1 MKQRKRLLSLICV
14 ALMTIEFLPTQLIA
28 NATLNSNE
36 VKEVEESE
44 NKDIQKEDS
53 DTKKE
58 VVSEEKTADISKLE
72 GETEVKEEKVENQL
86 KNSIFTF
93 FIKEKTISN
102 SSNIK
107 ELLSLKFNRE
117 TKKFEVSKNIE
128 KDFSINKDESSNE
141 SNNESN
147 ELLELRVIDGE
158 NKEKLNIKLLDN
170 HDNSE
175 ELKKLLELEIKETDY
190 IQINILNTDLN
201 LKIEDD
207 IYGDITKEKEDYS
220 DGVSTL
226 DYINNVRF
234 QIKKDGINTI
244 YNEAPVINGVND
256 IEVDSENKD
265 ALLQGISVTDDHD
278 EIQNSSIQVS
288 SKKLEEN
295 KTLVTY
301 SVKDSWG
308 RVTSASRNITYISKA
323 SENES
328 ESESEVSP
336 IALDTRAQPTSLRDV
351 VFTVKGVRY
360 SNGNDERF
368 KIKFD
373 TNKKLIKVT
382 DMDMRIMTT
391 NNADEYFVFQL
402 YDSRMQLKKEVVI
415 RGNERSEAANALNN
429 VPYEIGD
436 YIYVYHKE
444 ASGKKLLISG
454 VKGDNNTLY
463 AEGTDN
469 LERGKKLF
477 KVTDTGLEVV
487 TNEDPTITIGS
498 EAEYT
503 EATEN
508 GETVWKKT
516 IKRGDDIDLAKGI
529 TVSDTFDRDNHIPL
543 LLNYS
548 VFNNMK
554 LGEQTVIY
562 TLTDSWGATVTKK
575 AIITVEPKNDLEQVK
590 FKFYSKGTNNELF
603 NMTIDSV
610 NHKIEVNRVS
620 SDNQAIKGYSGAAFK
635 IKIIDGVRNVVKREI
650 AIRGTETGFASALD
664 RLDGYSYNNGDRIS
678 IWALNTEDVKIEGDD
693 NIESKPSDVNYE
705 NRLTDRDYL
714 DNVRFEM
721 NENKLK
727 YIYNKAPEITFESN
741 SVLEVVRGEE
751 LDTKKGVI
759 IKDDHDKE
767 ETINVENVKV
777 VGFDKYKLGEQNV
790 TYQYTDS
797 WGRTGTAT
805 RTVRV
810 LAKNKLEDNTVKIYK
825 DNTDKAILSISFDD
839 ITGKL
844 KVSDATTDT
853 INGVNEVALVIKTYR
868 HGSVE
873 HTLNVNGNMSGIQIK
888 NIIENLNIN
897 YKYGDMID
905 FVSTDSTK
913 LNRVRVFGSLA
924 PGSDDNSNKTNSTV
938 SRESEQ
944 QGNTNVPNSNANA
957 VTNPYNDGFA
967 TVDNMKNTRFE
978 LTKDGIKAIYNKAP
992 VLSGLDELKII
1003 KGNEP
1008 QFRDGVTVT
1017 DELDDDN
1024 ALTNAIQI
1032 DSSDFNNNVVGVYGV
1047 TYTVTDTWGRSTSQV
1062 RNVRVVSKVEN
1073 NVISLDGDDDNKL
1086 FEIGFDTVRN
1096 KLTFK
1101 KSEQSSGAGSDS
1113 STDGSNGSGTTEQP
1127 EGGNLG
1133 EQQPDNEQSPSTPEE
1148 NEENNHS
1155 SRTASSEATTNKL
1168 FEIKVFDDKMK
1179 LVGTATLNGNTD
1191 SDYNNF
1197 KIELEKIN
1205 MYESYYVSLWA
1216 SNHNKLK
1223 ISGNVIKTDRVSEDD
1238 YSNGINSED
1247 QMINVR
1253 FESTEE
1259 GLKAIYNAAPVIS
1272 MKSSTT
1278 PEAQPQS
1285 TNDSITALTSFS
1297 HYLGE
1302 TYKLTENM
1310 QVTDD
1315 KDTNISVDDIKTTYV
1330 RKEVSS
1336 GNTNSPELSEASRAT
1351 TENEQGTSGGT
1362 SDNNQTTESAK
1373 NSVPTEVG
1381 TYIVTYTVTDSWGRE
1396 AKVTRELTIKKG
1408 LERHELI
1415 FGGYNK
1421 TGNIEEGFDA
1431 FKLKFVEDNN
1441 NNIRIQIENK
1451 ANKQLH
1457 TAIGQQTVYT
1467 IQVLDSSNN
1476 LQEAVNLEYNSNAHN
1491 FDFTPLTNL
1500 SLQYGYKIKVKA
1512 IQPFRFKITGEIIGA
1527 KEDYSDAVQNKMNLE
1542 YVTFRITKN
1551 GLVSEFNDTDVINGV
1566 KNIITNIEPGG
1577 LQAFKIKFDIS
1588 DNGSN
1593 TNNIGKIIVEGY
1605 REPIIYQ
1612 DGTKALTIKLVRQG
1626 QDTIEK
1632 TFIGTESGKKNQNQ
1646 LNDKFASF
1654 NNQYVKEGDYIEFW
1668 AKSPNRL
1675 FITGNLIESN
1685 HDYVLGGTED
1695 LYANTRFY
1703 FTSEGIK
1710 PVYNNAPQI
1719 IADDIDIYAA
1729 DYTNVNQFDFKT
1741 GVTVTD
1747 DHDKINDKGELI
1759 PESTSRTTNV
1769 QNNNRNVLT
1778 YRIKE
1783 ETKKQ
1788 GDTDTSINFAQL
1800 GERIVTY
1807 TYIDSWG
1814 RSGTTTRKV
1823 TVRPQLYK
1831 NKIQVFAEDN
1841 ESVEARTSISEDIVG
1856 DGTDNNPEDDREDN
1870 QGTTPQPPE
1879 SNDTDRDDSSDDD
1892 ITKKEPVF
1900 EIGFNTLTNNYQ
1912 VVNGKDEYLDIQNPR
1927 KDIFAIQIKGAN
1939 GEVKFE
1945 ETLKGN
1951 DKGTTEKLNRL
1962 NSILYSETDII
1973 RVWRASSNSENI
1985 NKKDV
1990 STSNGEENTTVVVP
2004 NLKIT
2009 GEVKKDENS
2018 KITEDYS
2025 NGINN
2030 IDFMNNV
2037 GFNPKAEGLK
2047 AIYNEAPVIKGFTE
2061 EKEVIEKGTE
2071 LNLRHNITVTDDNG
2085 DNNLSF
2091 TVSPEQ
2097 IDTNQLG
2104 IHKVTYTTTDSWNRT
2119 TTKIRTIEV
2128 VSKVKSNSIE
2138 VYNPNESNSDLL
2150 FKIDFDASAKKFII
2164 NNEVDSSTNLPNEET
2179 GNGSQEQESRS
2190 GEIVPNEGNGEEVEI
2205 PGDSTPGETTPP
2217 IENVPPADTEG
2228 APSQESNDGKIFR
2241 IKIFDNNG
2249 VVVVNSTV
2257 NSLTNISDSQAIES
2271 IKEQLGDLTKYT
2283 FNIGDTISL
2292 WSSNPNKVK
2301 IKGNV
2306 EGKSQDYDNGL
2317 GEKMDVVRFKITEN
2331 GLKEIQA
2338 STPSITFDE
2347 GENKSVEVRRGEA
2360 ISYLSGVTVT
2370 DTNENI
2376 ELSKV
2381 SYTPNDIDTNVLGEK
2396 QVTYTVTNSW
2406 GQKAEKIRKFNIIPK
2421 NDIDGVRL
2429 KLKSSTDENNYLEIG
2444 FDELNKKLK
2453 VYHKPTSALYPEINE
2468 NVLTISVYNSNGETL
2483 KTLQIHGNETINE
2496 EEFTKIDDS
2505 AYTEGLFIEVES
2517 KYPKNLSI
2525 TGDIAN
2531 IHNLNNKDLN
2541 LSDGIDENEL
2551 DTFKNTRFKIGSTQI
2566 EAIYNQAPVISYP
2579 GKDNESEKNGLITV
2593 KKGEI
2598 YDYNKDLTVED
2609 DHDGKIEASNVG
2621 VDESRVN
2628 YDKVGTYEITYIVTD
2643 SWGRDGTATRPVKI
2657 VSNIVGNQIDIY
2669 SKDSTQQQSPSDN
2682 ETVETLREAASDNV
2696 TEGDNNSSEDT
2707 ETSAPIKGN
2716 RVFSIGFIEE
2726 VTSNESEDKNIKIKL
2741 EVRNTQN
2748 IAIDSSNANKE
2759 SIKII
2764 AYNKDGNKK
2773 EGYELSLNGDDTGTS
2788 EKLRALQN
2796 WNLEYGDYISL
2807 YASDLNEPDSTTNIT
2822 PQQPSTDETPSERNI
2837 SIINE
2842 NSPVEGTE
2850 GTDGSSEN
2858 DSNGIVEGN
2867 TPSTPEKKEITT
2879 SMIRITGGVLNA
2891 RELYDSGAVKKDN
2904 IVNVRFE
2911 ITDAGLEAL
2920 YNDAPNIYISSND
2933 FSKYLGE
2940 TYKLTEGVNVYD
2952 DLDGTLGESSITTIY
2967 KKLRD
2972 LPQENTSTGNN
2983 QNSSTSSSTRTNSE
2997 GNDTSDDGSD
3007 SNNIPNNGTSEENN
3021 NGSNSST
3028 SNKDTTNKLPD
3039 EPGVYQ
3045 ITYTAT
3051 DSWGRKSSKT
3061 RQITIKKG
3069 MDRHELLFGGYNN
3082 PDAFISFKL
3091 KFIEQDNKEDVK
3103 ISLYDIQN
3111 KVIHDRA
3118 GEQVMYTITIY
3129 NDNGQ
3134 EVERA
3139 SINTKEKPTTNASIQ
3154 RLNNFKIKYG
3164 YSFKIEALQPFRF
3177 SMTGEI
3183 LGDAYEDFTDGVQNK
3198 YNLEYVNFKVTKE
3211 GLKAVYNDPEIP
3223 HKSQNVITSIE
3234 RGGLNPFKIKVEP
3247 TTSMSDGQLLTFRA
3261 NNINAIG
3268 RLVITKNSNPIIYYG
3283 EGAEVKPDV
3292 LTIRIVRAN
3301 GNIIEK
3307 KFSSGPADEGDN
3319 NTRFNELNN
3328 LPIYE
3333 NDYLEIRF
3341 ENSSDIYIM
3350 GNPYPNTNAKVDY
3363 REGAKDEDNLNNVRF
3378 YFKDNSENPE
3388 QPILMPVY
3396 NEAPEI
3402 TGMDFERVPVNSSYN
3417 LLQGVITSDQIDDA
3431 LNKKVKLV
3439 IKNEDLKINK
3449 TITQNAN
3456 KVTSS
3461 NGIRGIFNKSA
3472 SNLNSTD
3479 STTTFDK
3486 SNSTDANNI
3495 NDSSEIDMTA
3505 FNYMFDKSGIFN
3517 IEYTMTD
3524 SWGRTTTEYK
3534 TIQVYGSP
3542 EIAPKEDVVQNETTG
3557 EDGEKIGTVT
3567 VELNSMKDNIE
3578 AYMESYFRSLVSIS
3592 DVEDDDK
3599 DLKVEIEGE
3608 VNPKEVGTYPVNYK
3622 VTDTH
3627 GNITMYKIN
3636 VNVVKTIK
3644 ATVTTDIPFQV
3655 VTNLLKENGT
3665 TENIEDRFVS
3675 SKIRIKNNNPN
3686 SKMEVYVKGLNKSEG
3701 DLELVNGESFDFNS
3715 LNKFESLRKMAL
3727 GLYFI
3732 ESTNVGDENIREGE
3746 NSELPTETTKVF
3758 TKESPLWLTTDMAQT
3773 KITTMNEASGSK
3785 SDITLPSKNNSDT
3798 GNIQPPE
3805 GGDSEE
3811 GNEEQPSSRTDSND
3825 QEGENPPSGTEE
3837 DESLKNPD
3845 YYIKDYGTVEGKVL
3859 EFGLTAKYGNNFA
3872 GGKVRGKFKLIFE
3885 FR

>member
-58 VVSEEKTADISKLE
+58 IVSEEKTADISKLE

-107 ELLSLKFNRE
+107 EFLSLKFNRE

-234 QIKKDGINTI
+234 QIKKEGINTI

-328 ESESEVSP
+328 ESEVSP
-336 IALDTRAQPTSLRDV
+336 IALDTRAQPTSLTDV

-360 SNGNDERF
+360 SNGNEERF

-391 NNADEYFVFQL
+391 NNADEYFIFEL
-402 YDSRMQLKKEVVI
+402 YDSRMQLKKDVVI

-444 ASGKKLLISG
+444 ARGKKLLISG

-477 KVTDTGLEVV
+477 KVTNTGLEVV
-487 TNEDPTITIGS
+487 TNDAPVITIGPES
-498 EAEYT
+498 GYNREDVDGNE
-503 EATEN
+503 
-508 GETVWKKT
+508 VWKKT
-516 IKRGDDIDLAKGI
+516 IKRGDDIDLSKGI
-529 TVSDTFDRDNHIPL
+529 TISDTFDQDNHIPL

-590 FKFYSKGTNNELF
+590 FKFYSKGSTDELF
-603 NMTIDSV
+603 NITIDSV

-620 SDNQAIKGYSGAAFK
+620 NNNQAIKGYSGAAFK

-650 AIRGTETGFASALD
+650 AIRGTETGFSSALD

-678 IWALNTEDVKIEGDD
+678 IWALNTEDVKIEGDA
-693 NIESKPSDVNYE
+693 NIESKPSDVNYASG
-705 NRLTDRDYL
+705 LTSRDYL

-727 YIYNKAPEITFESN
+727 YIYNKAPTITFAPN
-741 SVLEVVRGEE
+741 TVLEVVRGEE
-751 LDTKKGVI
+751 LNPTIGVTVTDDYDNEDT
-759 IKDDHDKE
+759 IK
-767 ETINVENVKV
+767 IENVKV

-810 LAKNKLEDNTVKIYK
+810 LAKNKLEDNTVKMYK
-825 DNTDKAILSISFDD
+825 DGTNTPILSISFDD
-839 ITGKL
+839 ITRKL

-853 INGVNEVALVIKTYR
+853 INGVNEVALVIKTYKN
-868 HGSVE
+868 GNVE
-873 HTLNVNGNMSGIQIK
+873 RTLDINGNMSGIQIK

-897 YKYGDMID
+897 YEYGDMID

-924 PGSDDNSNKTNSTV
+924 PGSDNNSNKTNSTV
-938 SRESEQ
+938 SREGEQ
-944 QGNTNVPNSNANA
+944 QGNTNVPNSGVNSD
-957 VTNPYNDGFA
+957 TNPYNSGFA

-1032 DSSDFNNNVVGVYGV
+1032 DSSDFNNNAVGVYGV

-1073 NVISLDGDDDNKL
+1073 NVISLDGDNDNKL

-1133 EQQPDNEQSPSTPEE
+1133 EQQPDNEQSPSTPEA

-1155 SRTASSEATTNKL
+1155 SRTASSETTNNKL

-1362 SDNNQTTESAK
+1362 SDNNQTTESAN

-1381 TYIVTYTVTDSWGRE
+1381 TYIVTYTVTDSWERE
-1396 AKVTRELTIKKG
+1396 AKVTRELTINNG
-1408 LERHELI
+1408 IERHQI
-1415 FGGYNK
+1415 SFRGHI
-1421 TGNIEEGFDA
+1421 GNSDVTA
-1431 FKLKFVEDNN
+1431 FTLSFRDKGDSQNAKIVVNGEDRVVSNRYDINN
-1441 NNIRIQIENK
+1441 PLRNF
-1451 ANKQLH
+1451 
-1457 TAIGQQTVYT
+1457 YT
-1467 IQVLDSSNN
+1467 IKVLNENNEIRKTVVISTNTNTHTDSG
-1476 LQEAVNLEYNSNAHN
+1476 LRE
-1491 FDFTPLTNL
+1491 L
-1500 SLQYGYKIKVKA
+1500 SEMDIPYGYKLKIEA
-1512 IQPFRFKITGEIIGA
+1512 FQPPGVSITGEILGDI
-1527 KEDYSDAVQNKMNLE
+1527 KENYSDGVDNKMNLD
-1542 YVTFRITKN
+1542 YVTFKVTKS
-1551 GLVSEFNDTDVINGV
+1551 GLDVAFNDTDLNDNV
-1566 KNIITNIEPGG
+1566 KNVITNIDYGG
-1577 LQAFKIKFDIS
+1577 LQAFKFTFNTS
-1588 DNGSN
+1588 DKGNDSS
-1593 TNNIGKIIVEGY
+1593 NIGKLTALSGY
-1605 REPIIYQ
+1605 GAQIIYQ
-1612 DGTKALTIKLVRQG
+1612 DSSSALRIKLVKDGTEISQS
-1626 QDTIEK
+1626 
-1632 TFIGTESGKKNQNQ
+1632 FIGTDRGDNS
-1646 LNDKFASF
+1646 KFNVF
-1654 NNQYVKEGDYIEFW
+1654 NQYVKTGDYIEFW
-1668 AKSPNRL
+1668 AKKPDRI
-1675 FITGNLIESN
+1675 FITGNAVDQIN
-1685 HDYVLGGTED
+1685 DYDYAKGGKTE
-1695 LYANTRFY
+1695 LFEHTRFY
-1703 FTSEGIK
+1703 FTEKGIK
-1710 PVYNNAPQI
+1710 PIYNNAPKI
-1719 IADDIDIYAA
+1719 SAEDIDIYAA
-1729 DYTNVNQFDFKT
+1729 DYTNENQFDFKT
-1741 GVTVTD
+1741 GVIVTD

-1807 TYIDSWG
+1807 SYTDSWG
-1814 RSGTTTRKV
+1814 RTGTFERKV

-1831 NKIQVFAEDN
+1831 NKIQVYAEDN
-1841 ESVEARTSISEDIVG
+1841 ESLEGRTTINEDIV
-1856 DGTDNNPEDDREDN
+1856 
-1870 QGTTPQPPE
+1870 
-1879 SNDTDRDDSSDDD
+1879 DSSNNNTGNINDQNSGSQSPEGSDNSNVE
-1892 ITKKEPVF
+1892 TNSKKPVF
-1900 EIGFNTLTNNYQ
+1900 EIGFNTLTNKYQ
-1912 VVNGKDEYLDIQNPR
+1912 VINRKDEYLDIQNPR
-1927 KDIFAIQIKGAN
+1927 KDIFSIQIKGSD
-1939 GEVKFE
+1939 GTVKFE
-1945 ETLKGN
+1945 KTLKGN
-1951 DKGTTEKLNRL
+1951 QKGTATELDGLND
-1962 NSILYSETDII
+1962 IPYSETDII
-1973 RVWRASSNSENI
+1973 RVWRSSSNSENI

-1990 STSNGEENTTVVVP
+1990 STNNGEENTAVVVP

-2047 AIYNEAPVIKGFTE
+2047 AIYNEAPVIEGFDEST
-2061 EKEVIEKGTE
+2061 EVIEKGASF
-2071 LNLRHNITVTDDNG
+2071 NLTDNVTITDDKDRG
-2085 DNNLSF
+2085 LSF
-2091 TVSPEQ
+2091 NVSPEQ

-2128 VSKVKSNSIE
+2128 VSKVKSNSIQ
-2138 VYNPNESNSDLL
+2138 VYNPEESNSDLL

-2205 PGDSTPGETTPP
+2205 PGDSTPEETTPP

-2228 APSQESNDGKIFR
+2228 APSQESNEGKIFR

-2249 VVVVNSTV
+2249 AVVVNSAV
-2257 NSLTNISDSQAIES
+2257 NALNTANDSEILES
-2271 IKEQLGDLTKYT
+2271 IKQQLKGLTDYT
-2283 FNIGDTISL
+2283 FDIGNSISL
-2292 WSSNPNKVK
+2292 WSTSSNNVK
-2301 IKGNV
+2301 IKGTV
-2306 EGKSQDYDNGL
+2306 ENESIDYDNGL
-2317 GEKMDVVRFKITEN
+2317 ADKMSIVRFKITEN

-2338 STPSITFDE
+2338 STPAITFDE
-2347 GENKSVEVRRGEA
+2347 GENKSVEVRRGDV

-2381 SYTPNDIDTNVLGEK
+2381 SYTPNNIDTDVLGEK

-2468 NVLTISVYNSNGETL
+2468 NVLTISVYDSNGETL
-2483 KTLQIHGNETINE
+2483 KTLQIHGNQTINE

-2566 EAIYNQAPVISYP
+2566 EAIYNKAPVISYP

-2628 YDKVGTYEITYIVTD
+2628 YDEVGTYEITYIVTD
-2643 SWGRDGTATRPVKI
+2643 SWGRDGIATRPVKI

-2669 SKDSTQQQSPSDN
+2669 SKDSTQQESPSDN
-2682 ETVETLREAASDNV
+2682 ETVETLREAVSDNV
-2696 TEGDNNSSEDT
+2696 TEGDNNSPEDT

-2741 EVRNTQN
+2741 EVTNTQN
-2748 IAIDSSNANKE
+2748 IAIDSRNSNKE

-2773 EGYELSLNGDDTGTS
+2773 DGYELSLNGNDTGTS
-2788 EKLRALQN
+2788 DKLRALQN

-2822 PQQPSTDETPSERNI
+2822 PQQPSTDENPSERNI

-2842 NSPVEGTE
+2842 NSPVEGSS
-2850 GTDGSSEN
+2850 GSN
-2858 DSNGIVEGN
+2858 SNETVEGN
-2867 TPSTPEKKEITT
+2867 GGGNSGEENSSTKPNKPEITT

-2891 RELYDSGAVKKDN
+2891 REKYDSGAVKKDN

-2920 YNDAPNIYISSND
+2920 YNDAPNIYISSGE

-2952 DLDGTLGESSITTIY
+2952 DLDGTLGESKITTIY
-2967 KKLRD
+2967 KKLRN

-2997 GNDTSDDGSD
+2997 GNDTSDG
-3007 SNNIPNNGTSEENN
+3007 
-3021 NGSNSST
+3021 GSNSINTPNSSESEESRKNT
-3028 SNKDTTNKLPD
+3028 LPK
-3039 EPGVYQ
+3039 EPGIYE
-3045 ITYTAT
+3045 ITYIAT
-3051 DSWGRKSSKT
+3051 DSWGRQSSEI
-3061 RQITIKKG
+3061 RSITIKPG
-3069 MDRHELLFGGYNN
+3069 MNRHSVTFRGHRGSNGHFTDVTAFTLNFK
-3082 PDAFISFKL
+3082 DASN
-3091 KFIEQDNKEDVK
+3091 EGEGRMK
-3103 ISLYDIQN
+3103 ISVTGNNHQIS
-3111 KVIHDRA
+3111 DRTN
-3118 GEQVMYTITIY
+3118 QSNFYNIKITKKNSTITEISIAGS
-3129 NDNGQ
+3129 DNPMINPEIQKLNTMELSYGDKIQ
-3134 EVERA
+3134 ITAVQTPGV
-3139 SINTKEKPTTNASIQ
+3139 SI
-3154 RLNNFKIKYG
+3154 F
-3164 YSFKIEALQPFRF
+3164 
-3177 SMTGEI
+3177 GEI
-3183 LGDAYEDFTDGVQNK
+3183 LGDVYTDYSKGVFNK
-3198 YNLEYVNFKVTKE
+3198 YYLDYVTFEFTKE
-3211 GLKAVYNDPEIP
+3211 GLKAHYNDPTITNSE
-3223 HKSQNVITSIE
+3223 NVFTIVDG
-3234 RGGLNPFKIKVEP
+3234 GGLNPFRIKVTPTNSSNDNSIGTLAVTRTTDPIWYGQSNRNVLKIKLKRAD
-3247 TTSMSDGQLLTFRA
+3247 TS
-3261 NNINAIG
+3261 
-3268 RLVITKNSNPIIYYG
+3268 K
-3283 EGAEVKPDV
+3283 
-3292 LTIRIVRAN
+3292 
-3301 GNIIEK
+3301 GNIEK
-3307 KFSSGPADEGDN
+3307 EFTGDGASKGNNATNLDAFNNQKVYEG
-3319 NTRFNELNN
+3319 
-3328 LPIYE
+3328 
-3333 NDYLEIRF
+3333 DYLEIEF
-3341 ENSSDIYIM
+3341 ERPDMMYVMGSYHSDS
-3350 GNPYPNTNAKVDY
+3350 NAKVDY
-3363 REGAKDEDNLNNVRF
+3363 NKGAKDKDNLENVRF
-3378 YFKDNSENPE
+3378 YFKRDNSTNESRTGE
-3388 QPILMPVY
+3388 SKSIVLPVY

-3402 TGMDFERVPVNSSYN
+3402 KGMDFQRVPVNTSYD
-3417 LLQGVITSDQIDDA
+3417 LLQGVVTSDQIDDA

-3439 IKNEDLKINK
+3439 IKCTELGINK

-3461 NGIRGIFNKSA
+3461 NGIRSIFSRA
-3472 SNLNSTD
+3472 TNSTNSND
-3479 STTTFDK
+3479 NTNSFDK
-3486 SNSTDANNI
+3486 SNSSESNI
-3495 NDSSEIDMTA
+3495 NASQVIDMTA
-3505 FNYMFDKSGIFN
+3505 FNYKFDKSGIFN

-3542 EIAPKEDVVQNETTG
+3542 EIAPKQDIVQEETK
-3557 EDGEKIGTVT
+3557 EDGEKVGTVT
-3567 VELNSMKDNIE
+3567 VELNSMKGNIE

-3599 DLKVEIEGE
+3599 DLIVEVTGKVE
-3608 VNPKEVGTYPVNYK
+3608 PDKVGTYPVNYK

-3655 VTNLLKENGT
+3655 VTNLLNENGT
-3665 TENIEDRFVS
+3665 TENIKDRFVS

-3686 SKMEVYVKGLNKSEG
+3686 SKMEVYVKGLSKSEG
-3701 DLELVNGESFDFNS
+3701 ELELVNPSDTNFESLD
-3715 LNKFESLRKMAL
+3715 KFESLRKMAL
-3727 GLYFI
+3727 GVYF
-3732 ESTNVGDENIREGE
+3732 ESTSSEMENNESPQENRSGESLDGSDEESSIDN
-3746 NSELPTETTKVF
+3746 TKVF
-3758 TKESPLWLTTDMAQT
+3758 TKDSPLWLTVGMSEV
-3773 KITTMNEASGSK
+3773 KIKTMNQATGSK
-3785 SDITLPSKNNSDT
+3785 SETILPSKN
-3798 GNIQPPE
+3798 
-3805 GGDSEE
+3805 
-3811 GNEEQPSSRTDSND
+3811 DSND
-3825 QEGENPPSGTEE
+3825 GSGEENGNDENQRESYTNSSEHSEESTPSNGETNNANNQLSNP
-3837 DESLKNPD
+3837 N
-3845 YYIKDYGTVEGKVL
+3845 YYIKDYGDINSEIL

>member
-107 ELLSLKFNRE
+107 EFLSLKFNRE

-234 QIKKDGINTI
+234 QIKKEGINTI

-336 IALDTRAQPTSLRDV
+336 IDLDTRAQPTSLRDV

-360 SNGNDERF
+360 SNGNEERF

-391 NNADEYFVFQL
+391 NNAGEYFIFEL
-402 YDSRMQLKKEVVI
+402 YDSRMQRKKEVVI

-436 YIYVYHKE
+436 YIYVYHKQSNE
-444 ASGKKLLISG
+444 KKLLVNG
-454 VKGDNNTLY
+454 VKGNDNNSY
-463 AEGTDN
+463 AEGTAS

-487 TNEDPTITIGS
+487 TNDAPVITRGS
-498 EAEYT
+498 ESGYT
-503 EATEN
+503 EVTEN

-529 TVSDTFDRDNHIPL
+529 TVSDTFDQANHIPL
-543 LLNYS
+543 LLDYS

-562 TLTDSWGATVTKK
+562 TLTDSWGARVTKK
-575 AIITVEPKNDLEQVK
+575 AIITVQPKNELEQVK

-650 AIRGTETGFASALD
+650 AIRGTETGFSSALD

-678 IWALNTEDVKIEGDD
+678 IWALNTEDVKIEGDT
-693 NIESKPSDVNYE
+693 NIKDKPNNVNYADG
-705 NRLTDRDYL
+705 LTNRDYL

-727 YIYNKAPEITFESN
+727 YIYNQAPTITFDN
-741 SVLEVVRGEE
+741 PVISVTRGEE
-751 LDTKKGVI
+751 LDPTIGVTV
-759 IKDDHDKE
+759 KDDYDNE
-767 ETINVENVKV
+767 DTIKIENVKV

-839 ITGKL
+839 ITRKL

-873 HTLNVNGNMSGIQIK
+873 RTLNVNGNMSGIQIK

-897 YKYGDMID
+897 YEYGDMID

-924 PGSDDNSNKTNSTV
+924 PGSDNNSNKTNSTV
-938 SRESEQ
+938 SREGEQ
-944 QGNTNVPNSNANA
+944 QGNTNIPNIGVNSN
-957 VTNPYNDGFA
+957 TNPYNSGFT

-978 LTKDGIKAIYNKAP
+978 LTKDGIKAIYNNAP
-992 VLSGLDELKII
+992 VLRGLDELKII
-1003 KGNEP
+1003 KGN
-1008 QFRDGVTVT
+1008 QANFNQGVSAM
-1017 DELDDDN
+1017 DDIDN
-1024 ALTNAIQI
+1024 DITNRISV
-1032 DSSDFNNNVVGVYGV
+1032 DSEGFDNNAVGVYGV

-1101 KSEQSSGAGSDS
+1101 KLEQSSGAGSDS

-1133 EQQPDNEQSPSTPEE
+1133 EQQPDNEQSPSTPEA

-1155 SRTASSEATTNKL
+1155 SRTASSETTTNKL

-1179 LVGTATLNGNTD
+1179 LVGTATLND
-1191 SDYNNF
+1191 EDYETF
-1197 KIELEKIN
+1197 KSQLQSIN

-1223 ISGNVIKTDRVSEDD
+1223 ISGNVIKTNGVSEENYAD
-1238 YSNGINSED
+1238 GINSED

-1278 PEAQPQS
+1278 PQAQPQS

-1336 GNTNSPELSEASRAT
+1336 GNANSPELSEASRAT
-1351 TENEQGTSGGT
+1351 TENEQGTSGST
-1362 SDNNQTTESAK
+1362 SDNNQTTESAN

-1396 AKVTRELTIKKG
+1396 AKVTRELTINNG
-1408 LERHELI
+1408 IERHQI
-1415 FGGYNK
+1415 SFRGHI
-1421 TGNIEEGFDA
+1421 GNSDVTA
-1431 FKLKFVEDNN
+1431 FTLSFRDKGDSQNAKIVVNGEDRVVSNRYDINN
-1441 NNIRIQIENK
+1441 PLRNF
-1451 ANKQLH
+1451 
-1457 TAIGQQTVYT
+1457 YT
-1467 IQVLDSSNN
+1467 IKVLNENNEIRKTVVISTNTNTHTDSG
-1476 LQEAVNLEYNSNAHN
+1476 LRE
-1491 FDFTPLTNL
+1491 L
-1500 SLQYGYKIKVKA
+1500 SEMDIPYGYKLKIEA
-1512 IQPFRFKITGEIIGA
+1512 FQPPGVSITGEILGDI
-1527 KEDYSDAVQNKMNLE
+1527 KENYSDGVDNKMNLD
-1542 YVTFRITKN
+1542 YVTFKVTKS
-1551 GLVSEFNDTDVINGV
+1551 GLDVAFNDTDLNDNV
-1566 KNIITNIEPGG
+1566 KNVITNIDYGG
-1577 LQAFKIKFDIS
+1577 LQAFKFTFNTS
-1588 DNGSN
+1588 DKGNDSS
-1593 TNNIGKIIVEGY
+1593 NIGKLTALSGY
-1605 REPIIYQ
+1605 GAQIIYQ
-1612 DGTKALTIKLVRQG
+1612 DSSSALRIKLVKDGTEISRS
-1626 QDTIEK
+1626 
-1632 TFIGTESGKKNQNQ
+1632 FIGTDRGDNS
-1646 LNDKFASF
+1646 KFNVF
-1654 NNQYVKEGDYIEFW
+1654 NQYVKTGDYIEFW
-1668 AKSPNRL
+1668 AKKPDRI
-1675 FITGNLIESN
+1675 FITGNAIDEIN
-1685 HDYVLGGTED
+1685 DYDYAKGGKTE
-1695 LYANTRFY
+1695 LFEHTRFY
-1703 FTSEGIK
+1703 FTEKGIK
-1710 PVYNNAPQI
+1710 PIYNNAPKI
-1719 IADDIDIYAA
+1719 SAEDIDIYAA
-1729 DYTNVNQFDFKT
+1729 DYTNENQFDFKT
-1741 GVTVTD
+1741 GVIVTD

-1807 TYIDSWG
+1807 SYTDSWG
-1814 RSGTTTRKV
+1814 RTGTFERKV

-1831 NKIQVFAEDN
+1831 NKIQVYAEDN
-1841 ESVEARTSISEDIVG
+1841 ESLEGRTTINEDIV
-1856 DGTDNNPEDDREDN
+1856 
-1870 QGTTPQPPE
+1870 
-1879 SNDTDRDDSSDDD
+1879 DSSNNTGNINDQNSGSQSPGDSD
-1892 ITKKEPVF
+1892 NSNVETNSKKPAF

-1927 KDIFAIQIKGAN
+1927 KDIFAIQIKGEN

-1962 NSILYSETDII
+1962 NSIPYSETDII
-1973 RVWRASSNSENI
+1973 RVWRSSSNSENI

-1990 STSNGEENTTVVVP
+1990 STNNGEENTAVVVP

-2047 AIYNEAPVIKGFTE
+2047 AIYNEAPVIKGFDESTE
-2061 EKEVIEKGTE
+2061 VVEKGV
-2071 LNLRHNITVTDDNG
+2071 NLDLRRDIRITDDK

-2091 TVSPEQ
+2091 TVSPTT

-2128 VSKVKSNSIE
+2128 VSKVKSNSIQ
-2138 VYNPNESNSDLL
+2138 VYNPEESNSDLL

-2179 GNGSQEQESRS
+2179 GNGPQEQESRS
-2190 GEIVPNEGNGEEVEI
+2190 GEIVPNEGNGEEIET
-2205 PGDSTPGETTPP
+2205 PDDSTPGETIPP
-2217 IENVPPADTEG
+2217 IENVPPTDTEG

-2249 VVVVNSTV
+2249 AVVVNSAV
-2257 NSLTNISDSQAIES
+2257 NSLTNISDSQVIES

-2301 IKGNV
+2301 IKGTV
-2306 EGKSQDYDNGL
+2306 ENESIDYDNGL

-2338 STPSITFDE
+2338 STPAITFDE
-2347 GENKSVEVRRGEA
+2347 GENKSVEVRRGDV

-2381 SYTPNDIDTNVLGEK
+2381 SYTPNNIDTDVLGEK

-2468 NVLTISVYNSNGETL
+2468 NVLTISVYDSNGETL
-2483 KTLQIHGNETINE
+2483 KTLQIHGNQTINE

-2566 EAIYNQAPVISYP
+2566 EAIYNKAPVISYP
-2579 GKDNESEKNGLITV
+2579 GKDSQSEKNGLITV

-2628 YDKVGTYEITYIVTD
+2628 YDEVGTYEITYIVTD

-2682 ETVETLREAASDNV
+2682 ETLETLREAVSDNV
-2696 TEGDNNSSEDT
+2696 TEGDNNSPEDT

-2716 RVFSIGFIEE
+2716 RVFSVGFIEE

-2748 IAIDSSNANKE
+2748 IAIDSRNANKE

-2773 EGYELSLNGDDTGTS
+2773 DGYELSLNGDDTGTS
-2788 EKLRALQN
+2788 EKLEKLKT
-2796 WNLEYGDYISL
+2796 WELEYGDYISL

-2822 PQQPSTDETPSERNI
+2822 PQQPSTDENPSERNI

-2842 NSPVEGTE
+2842 NSSLE
-2850 GTDGSSEN
+2850 GSSGSN
-2858 DSNGIVEGN
+2858 SNGIVEGN
-2867 TPSTPEKKEITT
+2867 GGENSGEESSSTKPNKPEITT

-2891 RELYDSGAVKKDN
+2891 REKYDSGAVKKDN

-2920 YNDAPNIYISSND
+2920 YNDAPNIYISSDN

-2952 DLDGTLGESSITTIY
+2952 DLDGTLGESKITTIY
-2967 KKLRD
+2967 KRVRD
-2972 LPQENTSTGNN
+2972 LPAESTNGST
-2983 QNSSTSSSTRTNSE
+2983 QSGSSSSSTRTNSE
-2997 GNDTSDDGSD
+2997 GNDTSDG
-3007 SNNIPNNGTSEENN
+3007 
-3021 NGSNSST
+3021 GSNSINTPNSSESEESRKNT
-3028 SNKDTTNKLPD
+3028 LPK
-3039 EPGVYQ
+3039 EPGIYE
-3045 ITYTAT
+3045 ITYIAT
-3051 DSWGRKSSKT
+3051 DSWGRQSSKT
-3061 RQITIKKG
+3061 RSITIKPG
-3069 MDRHELLFGGYNN
+3069 MNRHSVTFRGHRRKNRDFTDVIAFTLNFK
-3082 PDAFISFKL
+3082 DASN
-3091 KFIEQDNKEDVK
+3091 EGEGRMK
-3103 ISLYDIQN
+3103 ISITGDDHQISDRTSQSNFYNIKIIKKDSTVTEISIAGNANPMTNEQIQ
-3111 KVIHDRA
+3111 
-3118 GEQVMYTITIY
+3118 QL
-3129 NDNGQ
+3129 
-3134 EVERA
+3134 
-3139 SINTKEKPTTNASIQ
+3139 NTMELSYGD
-3154 RLNNFKIKYG
+3154 KIKITAVQTPG
-3164 YSFKIEALQPFRF
+3164 VSIF
-3177 SMTGEI
+3177 GEI
-3183 LGDAYEDFTDGVQNK
+3183 LGDVYTDYSKGVYNK
-3198 YNLEYVNFKVTKE
+3198 YYLDYVTFEFTKE
-3211 GLKAVYNDPEIP
+3211 GLKAHYNDPTITNSE
-3223 HKSQNVITSIE
+3223 NVFTIVDG
-3234 RGGLNPFKIKVEP
+3234 GGLNPFRIKVTPTNSSNDNSIGTLAVTRTTDPIWYGQSNRNVLKIKLKRAD
-3247 TTSMSDGQLLTFRA
+3247 TS
-3261 NNINAIG
+3261 
-3268 RLVITKNSNPIIYYG
+3268 K
-3283 EGAEVKPDV
+3283 
-3292 LTIRIVRAN
+3292 
-3301 GNIIEK
+3301 GNIEK
-3307 KFSSGPADEGDN
+3307 EFTGDGASKGNNATNLDAFNNQKVYEG
-3319 NTRFNELNN
+3319 
-3328 LPIYE
+3328 
-3333 NDYLEIRF
+3333 DYLEIEF
-3341 ENSSDIYIM
+3341 ERPDMMYVMGSYHSNS
-3350 GNPYPNTNAKVDY
+3350 NAKVDY
-3363 REGAKDEDNLNNVRF
+3363 NKGAKDKDNLENVRF
-3378 YFKDNSENPE
+3378 YFKRDNSTNESRTGE
-3388 QPILMPVY
+3388 SKSIVLPVY

-3402 TGMDFERVPVNSSYN
+3402 KGIDFQRVPVNNTYD
-3417 LLQGVITSDQIDDA
+3417 LLQGVVTSDQIDDA

-3439 IKNEDLKINK
+3439 IKCTELRINK
-3449 TITQNAN
+3449 TITQNAD

-3472 SNLNSTD
+3472 SNLNSTN

-3486 SNSTDANNI
+3486 NNSTDANNI

-3505 FNYMFDKSGIFN
+3505 FNYMFDTSGIYN

-3524 SWGRTTTEYK
+3524 SWGRTTTEYR

-3542 EIAPKEDVVQNETTG
+3542 EIEPKKDVVQNETT
-3557 EDGEKIGTVT
+3557 EQGEKVGTVT

-3578 AYMESYFRSLVSIS
+3578 EYMESYFRSLVSIS

-3599 DLKVEIEGE
+3599 DLKVEVTGKVE
-3608 VNPKEVGTYPVNYK
+3608 PDKVGTYPVNYK

-3665 TENIEDRFVS
+3665 AENIEDRFVS

-3686 SKMEVYVKGLNKSEG
+3686 SKMEVYVKGLSKSEG
-3701 DLELVNGESFDFNS
+3701 ELELVNPNDTNFEYLD
-3715 LNKFESLRKMAL
+3715 KFESLRKMAL
-3727 GLYFI
+3727 GVYF
-3732 ESTNVGDENIREGE
+3732 ESKSSEMENNESPQENRSDESLDGSNEESSID
-3746 NSELPTETTKVF
+3746 NTKVF
-3758 TKESPLWLTTDMAQT
+3758 TKDSPLWLTVGMSEV
-3773 KITTMNEASGSK
+3773 KIKTMNQATGSK

-3798 GNIQPPE
+3798 GTTQPPE

-3811 GNEEQPSSRTDSND
+3811 GDEEQPSSRTDSSD
-3825 QEGENPPSGTEE
+3825 QEGENPPSSTEE
-3837 DESLKNPD
+3837 DENLKNPD

>member
-107 ELLSLKFNRE
+107 EFLSLKFNRE
-117 TKKFEVSKNIE
+117 TKKFEVSKDIE
-128 KDFSINKDESSNE
+128 KDFSINKDENSNE

-336 IALDTRAQPTSLRDV
+336 IALDTRAQPTSLTDV

-360 SNGNDERF
+360 SNGNEERF

-391 NNADEYFVFQL
+391 NNADEYFVFEL

-444 ASGKKLLISG
+444 ADSKKLPISG
-454 VKGDNNTLY
+454 VLGEQSSIYLQ
-463 AEGTDN
+463 GTSN

-477 KVTDTGLEVV
+477 KITNTGLEIE
-487 TNEDPTITIGS
+487 TNTDPTITINQTESGYS
-498 EAEYT
+498 EET
-503 EATEN
+503 TQN
-508 GETVWKKT
+508 GETIWKKK

-529 TVSDTFDRDNHIPL
+529 TISDTFDQANHIPL
-543 LLNYS
+543 LLDHS

-610 NHKIEVNRVS
+610 NNKIEVNRLLH
-620 SDNQAIKGYSGAAFK
+620 DQAIKGYSGAAFK
-635 IKIIDGVRNVVKREI
+635 IKIIDGVTNLVKREI
-650 AIRGTETGFASALD
+650 AIRGTESGFASSLD
-664 RLDGYSYNNGDRIS
+664 RLDGYSYNKGDKIS
-678 IWALNTEDVKIEGDD
+678 IWALNTEDIKIEGDSK
-693 NIESKPSDVNYE
+693 IEAKPNNVNYA
-705 NRLTDRDYL
+705 NGLSDRDHI

-721 NENKLK
+721 NESKLK
-727 YIYNKAPEITFESN
+727 YIYNKAPTITFEPN
-741 SVLEVVRGEE
+741 TVLEVVRGEE
-751 LDTKKGVI
+751 LDITKGVKI
-759 IKDDHDKE
+759 TDDYDNE
-767 ETINVENVKV
+767 DSINIENVKV
-777 VGFDKYKLGEQNV
+777 VGFDKYKLGEQTV

-797 WGRTGTAT
+797 WGRTGIAR
-805 RTVRV
+805 RTVKV
-810 LAKNKLEDNTVKIYK
+810 LAKNKLEDNIVKIFK
-825 DNTDKAILSISFDD
+825 DGTDTPILSISFDD

-853 INGVNEVALVIKTYR
+853 INGINSEALIIKTYR
-868 HGSVE
+868 NGVKQREMPISG
-873 HTLNVNGNMSGIQIK
+873 NVSGIQIK
-888 NIIENLNIN
+888 NAIEKLDIN
-897 YKYGDMID
+897 YEYGDMID

-913 LNRVRVFGSLA
+913 LNRVRIFGELA
-924 PGSDDNSNKTNSTV
+924 PESDNNSNKSTTNDTV
-938 SRESEQ
+938 SKNQDSNDSE
-944 QGNTNVPNSNANA
+944 
-957 VTNPYNDGFA
+957 TNPYKTGFS
-967 TVDNMKNTRFE
+967 TVDNMINTRFE
-978 LTKDGIKAIYNKAP
+978 LTQGGLKAVYNKAP
-992 VLSGLDELKII
+992 ILNGLDDLKIV
-1003 KGNEP
+1003 KETEP
-1008 QFRDGVTVT
+1008 NFKTGVTAT

-1024 ALTNAIQI
+1024 TLTKAIQI
-1032 DSSDFNNNVVGVYGV
+1032 DSSDFDKNTVGVYGV
-1047 TYTVTDTWGRSTSQV
+1047 TYTVTDSWGRTTSQV

-1073 NVISLDGDDDNKL
+1073 NIISLDDANNNKL

-1127 EGGNLG
+1127 EGENLG
-1133 EQQPDNEQSPSTPEE
+1133 EQQPDNEQSPSTPEA

-1155 SRTASSEATTNKL
+1155 SRTASSETTTNKL

-1179 LVGTATLNGNTD
+1179 LVETATLND
-1191 SDYNNF
+1191 EDYETF
-1197 KIELEKIN
+1197 KSQLQSIN

-1223 ISGNVIKTDRVSEDD
+1223 ISGNVIKTDRVSEED

-1315 KDTNISVDDIKTTYV
+1315 KDTDISVDNIITTYTKKNV
-1330 RKEVSS
+1330 TSNEAESERTSS
-1336 GNTNSPELSEASRAT
+1336 ENNEA
-1351 TENEQGTSGGT
+1351 EG
-1362 SDNNQTTESAK
+1362 SDEDTD
-1373 NSVPTEVG
+1373 SVKDSLPTEPGVYTI
-1381 TYIVTYTVTDSWGRE
+1381 TYNISDSWGRE
-1396 AKVTRELTIKKG
+1396 AVATRELTIKKG
-1408 LERHELI
+1408 IERHELV
-1415 FGGYNK
+1415 FGGHDKNASPRDF
-1421 TGNIEEGFDA
+1421 IA
-1431 FKLKFVEDNN
+1431 FKLKFTDNGESVSISLEDT
-1441 NNIRIQIENK
+1441 ENK
-1451 ANKQLH
+1451 QIHNAAGDGTYYTVNIIKSEETISGSASAIDNP
-1457 TAIGQQTVYT
+1457 TA
-1467 IQVLDSSNN
+1467 
-1476 LQEAVNLEYNSNAHN
+1476 EN
-1491 FDFTPLTNL
+1491 FGIKSVTNIDIP
-1500 SLQYGYKIKVKA
+1500 YGALI
-1512 IQPFRFKITGEIIGA
+1512 KITARQPSNFSIKGEILGDI
-1527 KEDYSDAVQNKMNLE
+1527 KEDYSDGVNNKMNLE
-1542 YVTFRITKN
+1542 YVKFEITKE
-1551 GLVSEFNDTDVINGV
+1551 GLKAIYNDTDLNDNI
-1566 KNIITNIEPGG
+1566 KNVITNIDGGG
-1577 LQAFKIKFDIS
+1577 LQPFKIKFDTS
-1588 DNGSN
+1588 DSGSSS
-1593 TNNIGKIIVEGY
+1593 NNYIGKITVEGKE
-1605 REPIIYQ
+1605 EPIIYE
-1612 DGTKALTIKLVRQG
+1612 DDTNALKIKLVRQG
-1626 QDTIEK
+1626 ESTIEQS
-1632 TFIGTESGKKNQNQ
+1632 FIGTDSGKNSNGQ
-1646 LNDKFASF
+1646 LNSKFASF
-1654 NNQYVKEGDYIEFW
+1654 NNQYVKDGDYIEFW
-1668 AKSPNRL
+1668 AKVPERMFL
-1675 FITGNLIESN
+1675 TGNVIDKVNN
-1685 HDYVLGGTED
+1685 HDYAKGATEE
-1695 LYANTRFY
+1695 LFQNTRFY
-1703 FTSEGIK
+1703 FKSTGIQA
-1710 PVYNNAPQI
+1710 VYNQAPEI
-1719 IADDIDIYAA
+1719 IAKDIDIYSE
-1729 DYTNVNQFDFKT
+1729 DYTNEKQFDLKSE
-1741 GVTVTD
+1741 VLVED
-1747 DHDKINDKGELI
+1747 DHDKNINILN
-1759 PESTSRTTNV
+1759 STYEIDNQTITSSND
-1769 QNNNRNVLT
+1769 RNVLT
-1778 YRIKE
+1778 YSINENTRK
-1783 ETKKQ
+1783 
-1788 GDTDTSINFAQL
+1788 GADTSISIDTNTL
-1800 GERIVTY
+1800 GERTVTY

-1814 RSGTTTRKV
+1814 RTGTTTRKV
-1823 TVRPQLYK
+1823 VVRPQLYK
-1831 NKIQVFAEDN
+1831 NKIQVYAEDN
-1841 ESVEARTSISEDIVG
+1841 ENLAARTTINKDIV
-1856 DGTDNNPEDDREDN
+1856 
-1870 QGTTPQPPE
+1870 
-1879 SNDTDRDDSSDDD
+1879 DSSNNNTGNSNEQNSGSQSPGGSDNSNVE
-1892 ITKKEPVF
+1892 TNSKKPAF
-1900 EIGFNTLTNNYQ
+1900 EIGFNTLTNKYQ
-1912 VVNGKDEYLDIQNPR
+1912 VINRKDEYLDIQNPR
-1927 KDIFAIQIKGAN
+1927 KDIFAIQIKGSD
-1939 GEVKFE
+1939 GTVKFE
-1945 ETLKGN
+1945 KTLKGN
-1951 DKGTTEKLNRL
+1951 QKGTATELDGLND
-1962 NSILYSETDII
+1962 ITYDATDTI
-1973 RVWRASSNSENI
+1973 RVWRASSNNSEN
-1985 NKKDV
+1985 
-1990 STSNGEENTTVVVP
+1990 TSVVVP
-2004 NLKIT
+2004 NLKII
-2009 GEVKKDENS
+2009 GSIEKDNEII
-2018 KITEDYS
+2018 KEDSYAD
-2025 NGINN
+2025 GISN

-2037 GFNPKAEGLK
+2037 GFKPESNGLK
-2047 AIYNEAPVIKGFTE
+2047 AIYNKAPVINGFTE

-2128 VSKVKSNSIE
+2128 VSKVESNSIQ
-2138 VYNPNESNSDLL
+2138 VYNPEESNSNLL

-2164 NNEVDSSTNLPNEET
+2164 NNQVDSSTNLPNEET

-2205 PGDSTPGETTPP
+2205 PGDSTPGENTPP

-2241 IKIFDNNG
+2241 IKIFNNNG
-2249 VVVVNSTV
+2249 AVVVNSTV
-2257 NSLTNISDSQAIES
+2257 NSLTNISDSQVIES

-2301 IKGNV
+2301 IKGTV
-2306 EGKSQDYDNGL
+2306 ENESIDYDNGL

-2338 STPSITFDE
+2338 STPAITFDE
-2347 GENKSVEVRRGEA
+2347 GENKSVEVRRGDV

-2381 SYTPNDIDTNVLGEK
+2381 SYTPKNVNTDVLGEN

-2496 EEFTKIDDS
+2496 EEFKKIDDS

-2566 EAIYNQAPVISYP
+2566 EAIYNKAPVISYP
-2579 GKDNESEKNGLITV
+2579 GKDNESEENGLITV

-2628 YDKVGTYEITYIVTD
+2628 YDEVGTYEITYIVTD

-2669 SKDSTQQQSPSDN
+2669 SKDSTQQESPSDN

-2696 TEGDNNSSEDT
+2696 TEGDNNSPEDT

-2741 EVRNTQN
+2741 EVRNKQDTQ
-2748 IAIDSSNANKE
+2748 IDSSNPDKE
-2759 SIKII
+2759 AVKII

-2773 EGYELSLNGDDTGTS
+2773 DGYELSLNGNETGTS
-2788 EKLRALQN
+2788 DKLRALQN

-2822 PQQPSTDETPSERNI
+2822 PQQPSTDETASERNI

-2842 NSPVEGTE
+2842 NSPVEGSS
-2850 GTDGSSEN
+2850 GSN
-2858 DSNGIVEGN
+2858 SNETVEGN
-2867 TPSTPEKKEITT
+2867 GGGNSGEDSSSTKPNKPEITT

-2920 YNDAPNIYISSND
+2920 YNDAPNIYISSGE

-2952 DLDGTLGESSITTIY
+2952 DLDGTLGESKITTIY

-2983 QNSSTSSSTRTNSE
+2983 QNSSTSSSTRTNSD
-2997 GNDTSDDGSD
+2997 GNDTLEG
-3007 SNNIPNNGTSEENN
+3007 
-3021 NGSNSST
+3021 GSNSINTPNSSESEESRKNT
-3028 SNKDTTNKLPD
+3028 LPK
-3039 EPGVYQ
+3039 EPGIYE
-3045 ITYTAT
+3045 ITYIAT
-3051 DSWGRKSSKT
+3051 DSWGRQSSKT

-3069 MDRHELLFGGYNN
+3069 MDRHEVFFGGYSREIGS
-3082 PDAFISFKL
+3082 FISFKMKIVEDEQTKNL
-3091 KFIEQDNKEDVK
+3091 KIIFSDQTDKKVTDSAGENAKYYGVEILD
-3103 ISLYDIQN
+3103 SSGN
-3111 KVIHDRA
+3111 KVV
-3118 GEQVMYTITIY
+3118 Q
-3129 NDNGQ
+3129 NDVTNPAYIG
-3134 EVERA
+3134 
-3139 SINTKEKPTTNASIQ
+3139 STKNPKHTDDFSQMNSLT
-3154 RLNNFKIKYG
+3154 RLNIKYG
-3164 YSFKIEALQPFRF
+3164 YKIKFIATQTPGFKIN
-3177 SMTGEI
+3177 GEI
-3183 LGDAYEDFTDGVQNK
+3183 LGDVYTDYSGGVFNR
-3198 YNLEYVNFKVTKE
+3198 YYLDYVTFEITKE
-3211 GLKAVYNDPEIP
+3211 GLKATYNDPGINDNENLFTI
-3223 HKSQNVITSIE
+3223 VDG
-3234 RGGLNPFKIKVEP
+3234 GGLNPFRMKLTP
-3247 TTSMSDGQLLTFRA
+3247 T
-3261 NNINAIG
+3261 NNGNNAIG
-3268 RLVITKNSNPIIYYG
+3268 TLTVTKDAKEILYDDKNSSEKVLKISLIRSNP
-3283 EGAEVKPDV
+3283 
-3292 LTIRIVRAN
+3292 N
-3301 GNIIEK
+3301 GNIQNIIKE
-3307 KFSSGPADEGDN
+3307 FTGDN
-3319 NTRFNELNN
+3319 ANIGENSTNLEAFNNQN
-3328 LPIYE
+3328 VYE
-3333 NDYLEIRF
+3333 GDYLEITF
-3341 ENSSDIYIM
+3341 KKPSIMYIM
-3350 GNPYPNTNAKVDY
+3350 GDYHSSSNSKVDY
-3363 REGAKDEDNLNNVRF
+3363 NEGAKEADNLENVRF
-3378 YFKDNSENPE
+3378 YFKKDNSIEDE
-3388 QPILMPVY
+3388 QWQNKSILLPVY

-3402 TGMDFERVPVNSSYN
+3402 KGIDFKRVPVNNTYD
-3417 LLQGVITSDQIDDA
+3417 LLQGVVTSDQIDDA

-3439 IKNEDLKINK
+3439 IKCTELGINK

-3456 KVTSS
+3456 KVASS
-3461 NGIRGIFNKSA
+3461 NGIRSIFSRTANSTNSNDNTNSFNK
-3472 SNLNSTD
+3472 N
-3479 STTTFDK
+3479 
-3486 SNSTDANNI
+3486 NSTDASNK
-3495 NDSSEIDMTA
+3495 NDSSEIDITE
-3505 FNYMFDKSGIFN
+3505 FNYMFDTSGIFN

-3524 SWGRTTTEYK
+3524 SWGRTTTEYR

-3542 EIAPKEDVVQNETTG
+3542 EIAPKEDVVQNETT
-3557 EDGEKIGTVT
+3557 EQGEKVGTVT
-3567 VELNSMKDNIE
+3567 VELNSMKGNIE

-3599 DLKVEIEGE
+3599 DLIVEVTGKVE
-3608 VNPKEVGTYPVNYK
+3608 PDKVGTYPVNYK

-3665 TENIEDRFVS
+3665 VENIEDRFVS

-3701 DLELVNGESFDFNS
+3701 DLELVNGDNFEFNS

-3732 ESTNVGDENIREGE
+3732 KSTNVGDENIREGE

-3758 TKESPLWLTTDMAQT
+3758 TKESPLWLTTDMTQT
-3773 KITTMNEASGSK
+3773 KITTMKEASGNK

-3798 GNIQPPE
+3798 GTTQPPE

-3825 QEGENPPSGTEE
+3825 QEGENPPFGTEE
-3837 DESLKNPD
+3837 DEKLKNPN
-3845 YYIKDYGTVEGKVL
+3845 YYIKDYGDINSEIL

>member
-1 MKQRKRLLSLICV
+1 
-14 ALMTIEFLPTQLIA
+14 
-28 NATLNSNE
+28 
-36 VKEVEESE
+36 
-44 NKDIQKEDS
+44 
-53 DTKKE
+53 
-58 VVSEEKTADISKLE
+58 
-72 GETEVKEEKVENQL
+72 
-86 KNSIFTF
+86 
-93 FIKEKTISN
+93 
-102 SSNIK
+102 
-107 ELLSLKFNRE
+107 
-117 TKKFEVSKNIE
+117 
-128 KDFSINKDESSNE
+128 
-141 SNNESN
+141 
-147 ELLELRVIDGE
+147 
-158 NKEKLNIKLLDN
+158 
-170 HDNSE
+170 
-175 ELKKLLELEIKETDY
+175 
-190 IQINILNTDLN
+190 
-201 LKIEDD
+201 
-207 IYGDITKEKEDYS
+207 
-220 DGVSTL
+220 
-226 DYINNVRF
+226 
-234 QIKKDGINTI
+234 
-244 YNEAPVINGVND
+244 
-256 IEVDSENKD
+256 
-265 ALLQGISVTDDHD
+265 
-278 EIQNSSIQVS
+278 
-288 SKKLEEN
+288 
-295 KTLVTY
+295 
-301 SVKDSWG
+301 
-308 RVTSASRNITYISKA
+308 
-323 SENES
+323 
-328 ESESEVSP
+328 
-336 IALDTRAQPTSLRDV
+336 
-351 VFTVKGVRY
+351 
-360 SNGNDERF
+360 
-368 KIKFD
+368 
-373 TNKKLIKVT
+373 
-382 DMDMRIMTT
+382 
-391 NNADEYFVFQL
+391 
-402 YDSRMQLKKEVVI
+402 
-415 RGNERSEAANALNN
+415 
-429 VPYEIGD
+429 
-436 YIYVYHKE
+436 
-444 ASGKKLLISG
+444 
-454 VKGDNNTLY
+454 
-463 AEGTDN
+463 
-469 LERGKKLF
+469 
-477 KVTDTGLEVV
+477 
-487 TNEDPTITIGS
+487 
-498 EAEYT
+498 
-503 EATEN
+503 
-508 GETVWKKT
+508 
-516 IKRGDDIDLAKGI
+516 
-529 TVSDTFDRDNHIPL
+529 
-543 LLNYS
+543 
-548 VFNNMK
+548 
-554 LGEQTVIY
+554 
-562 TLTDSWGATVTKK
+562 
-575 AIITVEPKNDLEQVK
+575 
-590 FKFYSKGTNNELF
+590 
-603 NMTIDSV
+603 MTIDSV

-620 SDNQAIKGYSGAAFK
+620 NDNQAIKGYSGAAFK

-650 AIRGTETGFASALD
+650 AIRGTETGFSSALD

-678 IWALNTEDVKIEGDD
+678 IWALNTEDVKIEGDT
-693 NIESKPSDVNYE
+693 NIKDKPNNVNYADG
-705 NRLTDRDYL
+705 LTNRDYL

-727 YIYNKAPEITFESN
+727 YIYNQAPTITFAPN
-741 SVLEVVRGEE
+741 TVLEVVRGEE
-751 LDTKKGVI
+751 LNPTIGVTVTDDYDKG
-759 IKDDHDKE
+759 

-873 HTLNVNGNMSGIQIK
+873 RTLDINGNMSGIQIK

-924 PGSDDNSNKTNSTV
+924 PGSDNNSNKTNSTV
-938 SRESEQ
+938 SREGEQ
-944 QGNTNVPNSNANA
+944 QGNTNVPNSGVNSD
-957 VTNPYNDGFA
+957 TNPYNSGFA

-1024 ALTNAIQI
+1024 TLTNAIQI
-1032 DSSDFNNNVVGVYGV
+1032 DSSDFNKNAVGVYGV

-1101 KSEQSSGAGSDS
+1101 KSEQNSGAGSDS

-1133 EQQPDNEQSPSTPEE
+1133 EQQPDNEQSPSTPEA

-1155 SRTASSEATTNKL
+1155 SRTASSETTTNKL

-1179 LVGTATLNGNTD
+1179 LVGTATLNGE
-1191 SDYNNF
+1191 DYETF
-1197 KIELEKIN
+1197 KSQLQSIN

-1223 ISGNVIKTDRVSEDD
+1223 ISGNVIKTDRVSEED

-1272 MKSSTT
+1272 LVPESNNSSRIQNTS
-1278 PEAQPQS
+1278 E
-1285 TNDSITALTSFS
+1285 SIVNLGEFS

-1336 GNTNSPELSEASRAT
+1336 GNTNSPELSEDSRAA

-1441 NNIRIQIENK
+1441 NIRIKIENK
-1451 ANKQLH
+1451 ADRQLH

-1476 LQEAVNLEYNSNAHN
+1476 VQGAVNLEYNSNAHN
-1491 FDFTPLTNL
+1491 FNFDNLTNL

-1542 YVTFRITKN
+1542 YVTFRITEN
-1551 GLVSEFNDTDVINGV
+1551 GLVSEFNDTDLTNEV

-1577 LQAFKIKFDIS
+1577 LQAFKIKFNTS
-1588 DNGSN
+1588 DKGTNN
-1593 TNNIGKIIVEGY
+1593 ENNIGKIIVEGY

-1612 DGTKALTIKLVRQG
+1612 DETNALTIKLVRQG
-1626 QDTIEK
+1626 QNTIK
-1632 TFIGTESGKKNQNQ
+1632 STFIGTESGKKNETE

-1668 AKSPNRL
+1668 AKSPSRL

-1703 FTSEGIK
+1703 FTSGGIK

-1729 DYTNVNQFDFKT
+1729 DYTNENQFDFKT
-1741 GVTVTD
+1741 GVTVKD

-1912 VVNGKDEYLDIQNPR
+1912 VVNGKDEYLDIKNPR
-1927 KDIFAIQIKGAN
+1927 KDIFAIQIKGEN

-1962 NSILYSETDII
+1962 NSIPYSETDII

-1990 STSNGEENTTVVVP
+1990 STSNGEENTAVVVP

-2128 VSKVKSNSIE
+2128 VSKVKSNSIQ
-2138 VYNPNESNSDLL
+2138 VYNPEESNSNLL

-2164 NNEVDSSTNLPNEET
+2164 NNEVDSSTNLPSEET
-2179 GNGSQEQESRS
+2179 GNGPQEQESRS
-2190 GEIVPNEGNGEEVEI
+2190 GEIVPNEGDGEEIET
-2205 PGDSTPGETTPP
+2205 PDDSTPGETTPP
-2217 IENVPPADTEG
+2217 IENVPPTDTEG
-2228 APSQESNDGKIFR
+2228 SPSQESNDGKIFR

-2249 VVVVNSTV
+2249 AVVVNSTV
-2257 NSLTNISDSQAIES
+2257 NSLTNISDSQVIES

-2301 IKGNV
+2301 IKGTV
-2306 EGKSQDYDNGL
+2306 ENESIDYDNGL

-2338 STPSITFDE
+2338 STPVITFDE
-2347 GENKSVEVRRGEA
+2347 GENKSVEVRRGDV

-2381 SYTPNDIDTNVLGEK
+2381 SYTPNDINTNVLGEK

-2406 GQKAEKIRKFNIIPK
+2406 GQTASIVRKFNIIPK

-2483 KTLQIHGNETINE
+2483 KTLQIHGNQTIDE
-2496 EEFTKIDDS
+2496 DEFTKIDDS

-2566 EAIYNQAPVISYP
+2566 EAIYNKAPVISYP

-2628 YDKVGTYEITYIVTD
+2628 YDEVGTYEITYIVTD

-2696 TEGDNNSSEDT
+2696 TEEGNNSPEDT

-2748 IAIDSSNANKE
+2748 ISIDSANPDKE
-2759 SIKII
+2759 AVKII
-2764 AYNKDGNKK
+2764 AYNENGNKK
-2773 EGYELSLNGDDTGTS
+2773 NDYELSLNGNDTGTS
-2788 EKLRALQN
+2788 DKLEKLKT
-2796 WNLEYGDYISL
+2796 WELEYGDYISL

-2822 PQQPSTDETPSERNI
+2822 PQQPSTDETPSERNV

-2842 NSPVEGTE
+2842 NSPVEG
-2850 GTDGSSEN
+2850 GSG
-2858 DSNGIVEGN
+2858 SNSNETVEGN
-2867 TPSTPEKKEITT
+2867 GGGNSDGESSSTKPNKPEITT

-2972 LPQENTSTGNN
+2972 LPQENTSTGDN

-2997 GNDTSDDGSD
+2997 GNDTSDDRND
-3007 SNNIPNNGTSEENN
+3007 SNNIPNTGTSEENN

-3051 DSWGRKSSKT
+3051 DSWGRQSSKT

-3069 MDRHELLFGGYNN
+3069 MDRHELLFGGYNHPN
-3082 PDAFISFKL
+3082 AFISFKL
-3091 KFIEQDNKEDVK
+3091 KFIEQGNKEDVK
-3103 ISLYDIQN
+3103 ISLDAIPN

-3118 GEQVMYTITIY
+3118 GNQVMYTITIY

-3139 SINTKEKPTTNASIQ
+3139 SINTTEIPTTNASI
-3154 RLNNFKIKYG
+3154 RELNNFIIKYG
-3164 YSFKIEALQPFRF
+3164 YSFKITAMQPFRF

-3247 TTSMSDGQLLTFRA
+3247 TTSMSDGQLSTFRA

-3283 EGAEVKPDV
+3283 EGVAVKQDV

-3307 KFSSGPADEGDN
+3307 KFSSGPADEGEN
-3319 NTRFNELNN
+3319 NTKFNELNN

-3341 ENSSDIYIM
+3341 ENSSNIYIM
-3350 GNPYPNTNAKVDY
+3350 GNPHPNTNAKVDY

-3402 TGMDFERVPVNSSYN
+3402 TGMDFQRVPVNTSYD
-3417 LLQGVITSDQIDDA
+3417 LLEGVETSDQIDDA

-3439 IKNEDLKINK
+3439 IKNEDLGINK
-3449 TITQNAN
+3449 TITQNATKN
-3456 KVTSS
+3456 STS
-3461 NGIRGIFNKSA
+3461 NGIRSIFNKLV
-3472 SNLNSTD
+3472 NNTNS
-3479 STTTFDK
+3479 SE
-3486 SNSTDANNI
+3486 SNI
-3495 NDSSEIDMTA
+3495 NDNQVIDMTE
-3505 FNYMFDKSGIFN
+3505 FNYKFDKSGIYN

-3542 EIAPKEDVVQNETTG
+3542 EIAPKEDVVQNETT
-3557 EDGEKIGTVT
+3557 EQGEKVGTVT

-3608 VNPKEVGTYPVNYK
+3608 VKPDKVGTYPVNYK

-3665 TENIEDRFVS
+3665 AENIEDRFVS

-3686 SKMEVYVKGLNKSEG
+3686 SKMEVYVKGLSKSEG
-3701 DLELVNGESFDFNS
+3701 DLELVNGDNFEFNS
-3715 LNKFESLRKMAL
+3715 LNKFEALRKMAL

-3732 ESTNVGDENIREGE
+3732 ESTNEGDENIREGE

-3758 TKESPLWLTTDMAQT
+3758 TKESPLWLTIDMTQT
-3773 KITTMNEASGSK
+3773 KITTMNEASGNK
-3785 SDITLPSKNNSDT
+3785 HDITLPSKNNSDT
-3798 GNIQPPE
+3798 GTTQPSE
-3805 GGDSEE
+3805 GEGDEE
-3811 GNEEQPSSRTDSND
+3811 GNEEQPSSRTDSSD
-3825 QEGENPPSGTEE
+3825 QEGENPPSSTED

>member
-44 NKDIQKEDS
+44 DKDIQKEDS

-107 ELLSLKFNRE
+107 EFLSLKFNRE

-128 KDFSINKDESSNE
+128 KDFSINKDENSNE

-234 QIKKDGINTI
+234 QIKKEGINTI

-308 RVTSASRNITYISKA
+308 RVTSASRNITYISKV

-336 IALDTRAQPTSLRDV
+336 IALDTRAQPTSLTDV

-360 SNGNDERF
+360 SNGNEERF

-391 NNADEYFVFQL
+391 NDADEYFIFEL

-463 AEGTDN
+463 AEGPDN

-477 KVTDTGLEVV
+477 KVTNTGLEVV
-487 TNEDPTITIGS
+487 TNDAPTITIGS
-498 EAEYT
+498 ESGYNREDVDGN
-503 EATEN
+503 E
-508 GETVWKKT
+508 VWKKT
-516 IKRGDDIDLAKGI
+516 IKRGDDIDLSKGI

-575 AIITVEPKNDLEQVK
+575 AIITVQPKNDLEQVK

-620 SDNQAIKGYSGAAFK
+620 NDNQAIKGYSGAAFK

-650 AIRGTETGFASALD
+650 AIRGTETGFSSALD

-727 YIYNKAPEITFESN
+727 YIYNKAPTITFDN
-741 SVLEVVRGEE
+741 QVISVTRGEE
-751 LDTKKGVI
+751 LDPKIGVTVT
-759 IKDDHDKE
+759 DDYDKE
-767 ETINVENVKV
+767 DTIKIENVKV

-805 RTVRV
+805 RIVRV
-810 LAKNKLEDNTVKIYK
+810 LAKNKLEDNTVKMYK
-825 DNTDKAILSISFDD
+825 DGTNTPILSISFDD
-839 ITGKL
+839 ITRKL

-868 HGSVE
+868 NGNVE
-873 HTLNVNGNMSGIQIK
+873 RTLDINGNMSGIQIK

-897 YKYGDMID
+897 YEYGDMID

-913 LNRVRVFGSLA
+913 LNRVKVFGSLA
-924 PGSDDNSNKTNSTV
+924 QGSDDNSNKTNSTV
-938 SRESEQ
+938 SREGEQ
-944 QGNTNVPNSNANA
+944 QGNTNIPNSNANA
-957 VTNPYNDGFA
+957 VTNPYNSGFA

-978 LTKDGIKAIYNKAP
+978 LTEDGIKAIYNKAP
-992 VLSGLDELKII
+992 VLRGLDELKII

-1024 ALTNAIQI
+1024 ALTNAIHI

-1073 NVISLDGDDDNKL
+1073 NVISLDGDNDNKL

-1133 EQQPDNEQSPSTPEE
+1133 EQQPDNEQSPSTPEA

-1155 SRTASSEATTNKL
+1155 SRTASSETTTNKL

-1278 PEAQPQS
+1278 QQAQPQS

-1336 GNTNSPELSEASRAT
+1336 GNTNSPELSETSRAA

-1381 TYIVTYTVTDSWGRE
+1381 TYIVTYTITDSWGRE
-1396 AKVTRELTIKKG
+1396 AKVTRELTINNG
-1408 LERHELI
+1408 IERHQI
-1415 FGGYNK
+1415 SFRGHI
-1421 TGNIEEGFDA
+1421 GNSDVTA
-1431 FKLKFVEDNN
+1431 FTLSFRDKGDSQNAKIVVNGEDRVVSNRYDINN
-1441 NNIRIQIENK
+1441 PLRNF
-1451 ANKQLH
+1451 
-1457 TAIGQQTVYT
+1457 YT
-1467 IQVLDSSNN
+1467 IKVLNENNEIRKTVVISTNTNTHTDSG
-1476 LQEAVNLEYNSNAHN
+1476 LRE
-1491 FDFTPLTNL
+1491 L
-1500 SLQYGYKIKVKA
+1500 SEMDIPYGYKLKIEA
-1512 IQPFRFKITGEIIGA
+1512 FQPPGVSITGEILGDI
-1527 KEDYSDAVQNKMNLE
+1527 KENYSDGVDNKMNLD
-1542 YVTFRITKN
+1542 YVTFKVTKS
-1551 GLVSEFNDTDVINGV
+1551 GLDVAFNDTDLNDNV
-1566 KNIITNIEPGG
+1566 KNVITNIDYGG
-1577 LQAFKIKFDIS
+1577 LQAFKFTFNTS
-1588 DNGSN
+1588 DKGNDSS
-1593 TNNIGKIIVEGY
+1593 NIGKLTALSGYGAQIV
-1605 REPIIYQ
+1605 YQ
-1612 DGTKALTIKLVRQG
+1612 DSSSALRIKLVKDGTEISQS
-1626 QDTIEK
+1626 
-1632 TFIGTESGKKNQNQ
+1632 FIGTDRGDNS
-1646 LNDKFASF
+1646 KFNVF
-1654 NNQYVKEGDYIEFW
+1654 NQYVKTGDYIEFW
-1668 AKSPNRL
+1668 AKKPDRI
-1675 FITGNLIESN
+1675 FITGNAIDEIN
-1685 HDYVLGGTED
+1685 DYDYAKGGKTE
-1695 LYANTRFY
+1695 LFEHTRFY
-1703 FTSEGIK
+1703 FTEKGIK
-1710 PVYNNAPQI
+1710 PIYNNAPKI
-1719 IADDIDIYAA
+1719 SAEDIDIYAA
-1729 DYTNVNQFDFKT
+1729 DYTNENQFDFKT
-1741 GVTVTD
+1741 GVIVTD
-1747 DHDKINDKGELI
+1747 DHDKINDRGELI

-1807 TYIDSWG
+1807 SYTDSWG
-1814 RSGTTTRKV
+1814 RTGTFERKV

-1831 NKIQVFAEDN
+1831 NKIQVYAEDN
-1841 ESVEARTSISEDIVG
+1841 ESLEGRTTINEDIV
-1856 DGTDNNPEDDREDN
+1856 
-1870 QGTTPQPPE
+1870 
-1879 SNDTDRDDSSDDD
+1879 DSSNNTGNINDQNSGSQSPGGSDNSNVE
-1892 ITKKEPVF
+1892 TNSKKPVF

-1962 NSILYSETDII
+1962 NSIPYSETDII

-1990 STSNGEENTTVVVP
+1990 STSNGEENTAVVVP

-2047 AIYNEAPVIKGFTE
+2047 AIYNEAPVIEGFDEST
-2061 EKEVIEKGTE
+2061 KVVEKGV
-2071 LNLRHNITVTDDNG
+2071 NLDLRRDIRITDDK

-2091 TVSPEQ
+2091 TVSPTT

-2128 VSKVKSNSIE
+2128 VSKVKSNSIQ
-2138 VYNPNESNSDLL
+2138 VYNPEESNSDLL

-2179 GNGSQEQESRS
+2179 GNGPQEQESRS

-2205 PGDSTPGETTPP
+2205 PGDSTPGE
-2217 IENVPPADTEG
+2217 NVPPANTEG

-2249 VVVVNSTV
+2249 TVVVNSTV
-2257 NSLTNISDSQAIES
+2257 NSLTNISDSQVIES

-2301 IKGNV
+2301 IKGTV
-2306 EGKSQDYDNGL
+2306 ENESIDYDNGL
-2317 GEKMDVVRFKITEN
+2317 GEKMGVVRFKITEN

-2338 STPSITFDE
+2338 STPVITFDE
-2347 GENKSVEVRRGEA
+2347 GKNKSVEVRRGDA

-2406 GQKAEKIRKFNIIPK
+2406 GQIASIVRKFNIIPK

-2468 NVLTISVYNSNGETL
+2468 NVLTISVYDSNGETL
-2483 KTLQIHGNETINE
+2483 KTLQIHGNQTINE
-2496 EEFTKIDDS
+2496 EEFKKIDDS
-2505 AYTEGLFIEVES
+2505 TYTEGLFIEVES

-2579 GKDNESEKNGLITV
+2579 GKDSESEKNGLITV

-2598 YDYNKDLTVED
+2598 YDYNKDLTVAD

-2628 YDKVGTYEITYIVTD
+2628 YDEVGTYEITYIVTD

-2682 ETVETLREAASDNV
+2682 ETVKTFREAVSDNV
-2696 TEGDNNSSEDT
+2696 TEEGNNSPEDT

-2748 IAIDSSNANKE
+2748 IAIDSRNANKE

-2773 EGYELSLNGDDTGTS
+2773 DGYELSLNGNDTGTS
-2788 EKLRALQN
+2788 DKLEKLKT
-2796 WNLEYGDYISL
+2796 WELEYGDYISL

-2822 PQQPSTDETPSERNI
+2822 PQQPSTDENPSERNI

-2842 NSPVEGTE
+2842 NSPVEGSS
-2850 GTDGSSEN
+2850 GSN
-2858 DSNGIVEGN
+2858 SNETVEGN
-2867 TPSTPEKKEITT
+2867 GGGNSGEESSSTKPNKPEITT

-2891 RELYDSGAVKKDN
+2891 REKYDSGAVKKDN

-2920 YNDAPNIYISSND
+2920 YNDAPNIYISSSE

-2952 DLDGTLGESSITTIY
+2952 DLDGTLGEGSITTIY
-2967 KKLRD
+2967 RKTGELSA
-2972 LPQENTSTGNN
+2972 ESTNGST
-2983 QNSSTSSSTRTNSE
+2983 QSGSSSSSTRTNSE
-2997 GNDTSDDGSD
+2997 GNDTSDG
-3007 SNNIPNNGTSEENN
+3007 
-3021 NGSNSST
+3021 GSNSINTPNSSESEESRKNT
-3028 SNKDTTNKLPD
+3028 IPK

-3045 ITYTAT
+3045 ITYIAT
-3051 DSWGRKSSKT
+3051 DSWGRQSSKT
-3061 RQITIKKG
+3061 REITIKKG
-3069 MDRHELLFGGYNN
+3069 MERHEITFRGHKHISGNN
-3082 PDAFISFKL
+3082 YEDDTSFKL
-3091 KFIEQDNKEDVK
+3091 KFVDIGNDQIK
-3103 ISLYDIQN
+3103 ILVSGKN
-3111 KVIHDRA
+3111 RVISER
-3118 GEQVMYTITIY
+3118 MNMNNFYTIKFIPK
-3129 NDNGQ
+3129 NGERT
-3134 EVERA
+3134 EVVIGSKNNPMDE
-3139 SINTKEKPTTNASIQ
+3139 NGEIQ
-3154 RLNNFKIKYG
+3154 RKINNKTVQYGDKIQVLA
-3164 YSFKIEALQPFRF
+3164 FQPPGVSIF
-3177 SMTGEI
+3177 GEI
-3183 LGDAYEDFTDGVQNK
+3183 LGDVYTDYSKGVFNK
-3198 YNLEYVNFKVTKE
+3198 YYLDYVTFEFTKE
-3211 GLKAVYNDPEIP
+3211 GFKATYNDPTINANENIFTI
-3223 HKSQNVITSIE
+3223 VDV
-3234 RGGLNPFKIKVEP
+3234 GGLNPFKIKVTP
-3247 TTSMSDGQLLTFRA
+3247 QDSNNGGIGVLNVTTTNDQILYQDTGETPNVLSIALHRA
-3261 NNINAIG
+3261 NSSNGDNIN
-3268 RLVITKNSNPIIYYG
+3268 
-3283 EGAEVKPDV
+3283 E
-3292 LTIRIVRAN
+3292 
-3301 GNIIEK
+3301 
-3307 KFSSGPADEGDN
+3307 KFSSNSAGRGDN
-3319 NTRFNELNN
+3319 KTKFDKFNGKVV
-3328 LPIYE
+3328 YDG
-3333 NDYLEIRF
+3333 DYLKIAYNRPDMMYVMGSYHS
-3341 ENSSDIYIM
+3341 NS
-3350 GNPYPNTNAKVDY
+3350 NAKVDY
-3363 REGAKDEDNLNNVRF
+3363 NKGAKDKDNLENVRF
-3378 YFKDNSENPE
+3378 YFKRDNSTNESRTGE
-3388 QPILMPVY
+3388 SKSIVLPVY

-3402 TGMDFERVPVNSSYN
+3402 KGIDFQRVPVNNTYD
-3417 LLQGVITSDQIDDA
+3417 LLEGVVTSDQIDDA

-3439 IKNEDLKINK
+3439 IKCTELGINK
-3449 TITQNAN
+3449 TITQNTN

-3472 SNLNSTD
+3472 SNVNSTD

-3486 SNSTDANNI
+3486 SNSTDASNI
-3495 NDSSEIDMTA
+3495 NDSSEINMTT
-3505 FNYMFDKSGIFN
+3505 FNYKFDTSGIFN

-3524 SWGRTTTEYK
+3524 SWGRTTTEYRA
-3534 TIQVYGSP
+3534 IQVYGSP

-3557 EDGEKIGTVT
+3557 EDGEKIGNVT
-3567 VELNSMKDNIE
+3567 VELNSMKENIQE
-3578 AYMESYFRSLVSIS
+3578 YMESYFKSLVSIS

-3599 DLKVEIEGE
+3599 DLKVEIEGQ
-3608 VNPKEVGTYPVNYK
+3608 VNPKEVGIYPVNYK

-3701 DLELVNGESFDFNS
+3701 DLELVNGDNFESNS
-3715 LNKFESLRKMAL
+3715 LNKFEALRKMAL

-3773 KITTMNEASGSK
+3773 KITTMNEASGNK
-3785 SDITLPSKNNSDT
+3785 NDITLPSKNNSDT
-3798 GNIQPPE
+3798 GTAQPPE

-3811 GNEEQPSSRTDSND
+3811 GDEEQPSSRTDSSD

-3837 DESLKNPD
+3837 DEKLKNPD

-3872 GGKVRGKFKLIFE
+3872 GGKVKGKFKLIFE

>member
-1 MKQRKRLLSLICV
+1 MNKRKRLLALICV
-14 ALMTIEFLPTQLIA
+14 ALMTSEFLPTQVIA
-28 NATLNSNE
+28 NATLNLSE
-36 VKEVEESE
+36 VKVDEELANNEKLENSESTENVVLEE
-44 NKDIQKEDS
+44 NKS
-53 DTKKE
+53 NDTG
-58 VVSEEKTADISKLE
+58 LE
-72 GETEVKEEKVENQL
+72 GEKTESKVEVKEENKTETKVEENKPVAEL

-93 FIKEKTISN
+93 FIKEKN
-102 SSNIK
+102 SSKDNNKIK
-107 ELLSLKFNRE
+107 EFLSFKFNRE
-117 TKKFEVSKNIE
+117 TNKFEMDKNIE
-128 KDFSINKDESSNE
+128 KDFSINKDENSTE

-147 ELLELRVIDGE
+147 ELLEIRVIDGE

-336 IALDTRAQPTSLRDV
+336 IALDTRAQPTSLTDV

-360 SNGNDERF
+360 SNGNEERF

-391 NNADEYFVFQL
+391 NNADEYFIFEL

-444 ASGKKLLISG
+444 ANSKKLPISG
-454 VKGDNNTLY
+454 VIGDDNNSY
-463 AEGTDN
+463 AEGTAS

-477 KVTDTGLEVV
+477 KVTNTGLEVV

-503 EATEN
+503 EVTEN

-529 TVSDTFDRDNHIPL
+529 TVSDTFDQDNYIPL

-610 NHKIEVNRVS
+610 NNKIEVNRLLH
-620 SDNQAIKGYSGAAFK
+620 DQAIKGYSGAAFK
-635 IKIIDGVRNVVKREI
+635 IKIIDGVTNLVKREI
-650 AIRGTETGFASALD
+650 AIRGTESGFASSLD
-664 RLDGYSYNNGDRIS
+664 RLDGYSYNKGDKIS
-678 IWALNTEDVKIEGDD
+678 IWALNTEDIKIEGDSK
-693 NIESKPSDVNYE
+693 IEAKPNNVNYA
-705 NRLTDRDYL
+705 NGLSDRDHI

-721 NENKLK
+721 NESKLK
-727 YIYNKAPEITFESN
+727 YIYNEAPTITFEPN
-741 SVLEVVRGEE
+741 TVLEVVRGEE
-751 LDTKKGVI
+751 LDITKGVKI
-759 IKDDHDKE
+759 TDDYDKA

-777 VGFDKYKLGEQNV
+777 IGFDKYKLGEQTV

-797 WGRTGTAT
+797 WGRTGIAR
-805 RTVRV
+805 RTVKV
-810 LAKNKLEDNTVKIYK
+810 LAKNKLEDNIVKIFK
-825 DNTDKAILSISFDD
+825 DGTDTPIISISFDD

-844 KVSDATTDT
+844 KISDATTDT
-853 INGVNEVALVIKTYR
+853 INGINSNALIIKTYR
-868 HGSVE
+868 NGVKQREIPISG
-873 HTLNVNGNMSGIQIK
+873 NVSGIQIK
-888 NIIENLNIN
+888 NAIEKLDIN
-897 YKYGDMID
+897 YEYGDMID

-913 LNRVRVFGSLA
+913 LNRVRIFGELA
-924 PGSDDNSNKTNSTV
+924 PESDNNSNKSTTNDTV
-938 SRESEQ
+938 SKNQDSNDSE
-944 QGNTNVPNSNANA
+944 
-957 VTNPYNDGFA
+957 TNPYKIGFS
-967 TVDNMKNTRFE
+967 TVDNMINTRFE
-978 LTKDGIKAIYNKAP
+978 LTQGGLKAVYNKAP
-992 VLSGLDELKII
+992 ILNGLDDLKIV
-1003 KGNEP
+1003 KETEP
-1008 QFRDGVTVT
+1008 NFKTGVTAT

-1024 ALTNAIQI
+1024 TLTKAIQI
-1032 DSSDFNNNVVGVYGV
+1032 DSSDFDKNTVGVYGV
-1047 TYTVTDTWGRSTSQV
+1047 TYTVTDSWGRTTSQV

-1073 NVISLDGDDDNKL
+1073 NIISLDDANNNKL

-1101 KSEQSSGAGSDS
+1101 KIIQGSENVDNGENQGTEEGGSDGED
-1113 STDGSNGSGTTEQP
+1113 TGSGNVSQPEQP
-1127 EGGNLG
+1127 SNPDEG
-1133 EQQPDNEQSPSTPEE
+1133 EE
-1148 NEENNHS
+1148 NS
-1155 SRTASSEATTNKL
+1155 SRTRISENPTDKL

-1179 LVGTATLNGNTD
+1179 LVGTATLNGE
-1191 SDYNNF
+1191 DYETF
-1197 KIELEKIN
+1197 KSQLQSIN

-1253 FESTEE
+1253 FENTED
-1259 GLKAIYNAAPVIS
+1259 GLKAVYNSAPVIS

-1396 AKVTRELTIKKG
+1396 AVVTRELTLKKG
-1408 LERHELI
+1408 MERHELV
-1415 FGGYNK
+1415 FGGYDK
-1421 TGNIEEGFDA
+1421 EASSRDFTS
-1431 FKLKFVEDNN
+1431 FKLKFTDNGENVRISLEDAANKPIHN
-1441 NNIRIQIENK
+1441 QAGNEIYYTVNIIENG
-1451 ANKQLH
+1451 ATIRSGSVRALDNP
-1457 TAIGQQTVYT
+1457 TA
-1467 IQVLDSSNN
+1467 
-1476 LQEAVNLEYNSNAHN
+1476 EN
-1491 FDFTPLTNL
+1491 FGIKNVTNRDIP
-1500 SLQYGYKIKVKA
+1500 YGALI
-1512 IQPFRFKITGEIIGA
+1512 KITARQPSNFSIKGEILGDI
-1527 KEDYSDAVQNKMNLE
+1527 KEDYSDGVNNKMNLE
-1542 YVTFRITKN
+1542 YVQFEITKE
-1551 GLVSEFNDTDVINGV
+1551 GLKAIYNDTDLNNNI
-1566 KNIITNIEPGG
+1566 KNVITNIDGGG
-1577 LQAFKIKFDIS
+1577 LQAFKIKFNTTDR
-1588 DNGSN
+1588 GSSS
-1593 TNNIGKIIVEGY
+1593 NNYIGKITVEGNK
-1605 REPIIYQ
+1605 EPIIYENNA
-1612 DGTKALTIKLVRQG
+1612 DALKIKLVRQD
-1626 QDTIEK
+1626 QSTIEQ
-1632 TFIGTESGKKNQNQ
+1632 TFIGTDSGKNSNEQ
-1646 LNDKFASF
+1646 LNDKFARF
-1654 NNQYVKEGDYIEFW
+1654 NNQYVKDGDYIEFW
-1668 AKSPNRL
+1668 AKVPERMFL
-1675 FITGNLIESN
+1675 TGNVIDKVNN
-1685 HDYVLGGTED
+1685 HDYAKGATEE
-1695 LYANTRFY
+1695 LFQNTRFY
-1703 FTSEGIK
+1703 FKSTGIQA
-1710 PVYNNAPQI
+1710 VYNQAPEI
-1719 IADDIDIYAA
+1719 IAKDIDIYSE
-1729 DYTNVNQFDFKT
+1729 DYTNEKQFDLKSE
-1741 GVTVTD
+1741 VLVED
-1747 DHDKINDKGELI
+1747 DHDKNINILN
-1759 PESTSRTTNV
+1759 STYEIDNQTITSSND
-1769 QNNNRNVLT
+1769 RNVLT
-1778 YRIKE
+1778 YSINENTRK
-1783 ETKKQ
+1783 
-1788 GDTDTSINFAQL
+1788 GADTSISIDTNTL
-1800 GERIVTY
+1800 GERTVTY

-1814 RSGTTTRKV
+1814 RTGTTTRKIV
-1823 TVRPQLYK
+1823 VRPQLYK
-1831 NKIQVFAEDN
+1831 NKIQVYAEDN
-1841 ESVEARTSISEDIVG
+1841 ENLAARTTINKDIV
-1856 DGTDNNPEDDREDN
+1856 
-1870 QGTTPQPPE
+1870 
-1879 SNDTDRDDSSDDD
+1879 DSSNNNTGNSNEQNSGSQSPGGSDNSNVE
-1892 ITKKEPVF
+1892 TNSKKPVF
-1900 EIGFNTLTNNYQ
+1900 EIGFNTLTNKYQ
-1912 VVNGKDEYLDIQNPR
+1912 VINRKDEYLDIQNPR
-1927 KDIFAIQIKGAN
+1927 KDIFAIQIKGSD
-1939 GEVKFE
+1939 GTVKFE
-1945 ETLKGN
+1945 KTLKGN
-1951 DKGTTEKLNRL
+1951 QKGTATELDGLND
-1962 NSILYSETDII
+1962 ITYDATDTI
-1973 RVWRASSNSENI
+1973 RIWRSSSNNSEN
-1985 NKKDV
+1985 
-1990 STSNGEENTTVVVP
+1990 TSVVVP
-2004 NLKIT
+2004 NLKII
-2009 GEVKKDENS
+2009 GSIKKDNEII
-2018 KITEDYS
+2018 KEDSYAD
-2025 NGINN
+2025 GISN

-2037 GFNPKAEGLK
+2037 GFKPESNGLK
-2047 AIYNEAPVIKGFTE
+2047 AIYNKAPVINGFTE

-2091 TVSPEQ
+2091 TVSPTT

-2128 VSKVKSNSIE
+2128 VSKVKSNSIQ
-2138 VYNPNESNSDLL
+2138 VYNPEESNSNLL

-2164 NNEVDSSTNLPNEET
+2164 NNEVDSSTNLPSEET

-2190 GEIVPNEGNGEEVEI
+2190 GEIVPNEGDGEEIET
-2205 PGDSTPGETTPP
+2205 PDDSTPGETIPP
-2217 IENVPPADTEG
+2217 IENVPPTDTEG
-2228 APSQESNDGKIFR
+2228 APSQESNEGKIFR

-2249 VVVVNSTV
+2249 AVVVNSTV

-2271 IKEQLGDLTKYT
+2271 IKEQLGDLTKYI

-2338 STPSITFDE
+2338 STPAITFDE
-2347 GENKSVEVRRGEA
+2347 GENKSVEVRRGDA

-2381 SYTPNDIDTNVLGEK
+2381 SYTPNNVKTDVLGEN

-2453 VYHKPTSALYPEINE
+2453 VYHKPTSALYPETNE
-2468 NVLTISVYNSNGETL
+2468 NILTISVYNSNGETL
-2483 KTLQIHGNETINE
+2483 KTLQIHGNQTIDE
-2496 EEFTKIDDS
+2496 EEFTKIDDL

-2531 IHNLNNKDLN
+2531 IHNLNNKNLN

-2566 EAIYNQAPVISYP
+2566 EAIYNKAPVISYP
-2579 GKDNESEKNGLITV
+2579 GKDNESEENGLITV

-2628 YDKVGTYEITYIVTD
+2628 YDEVGTYEITYIVTD

-2696 TEGDNNSSEDT
+2696 TEEGNNSPEDT

-2741 EVRNTQN
+2741 EVRNKQDTQ
-2748 IAIDSSNANKE
+2748 IDSSNPDKE
-2759 SIKII
+2759 SVKII

-2773 EGYELSLNGDDTGTS
+2773 DGYELSLNGNETGTS
-2788 EKLRALQN
+2788 DKLRALQN

-2822 PQQPSTDETPSERNI
+2822 PQQPSTDENPSERNI

-2842 NSPVEGTE
+2842 NSPVEGSS
-2850 GTDGSSEN
+2850 GSN
-2858 DSNGIVEGN
+2858 SNETVEGN
-2867 TPSTPEKKEITT
+2867 GGGNSGEESSSTKPNKPEITT

-2920 YNDAPNIYISSND
+2920 YNYAPNIYISSDN

-2940 TYKLTEGVNVYD
+2940 TYKLTEGVSAYD
-2952 DLDGTLGESSITTIY
+2952 EIDGMLDESNITTTYI
-2967 KKLRD
+2967 RTGD

-2983 QNSSTSSSTRTNSE
+2983 QNSSTSSSSRSGSE
-2997 GNDTSDDGSD
+2997 G
-3007 SNNIPNNGTSEENN
+3007 SNGASPGEENSDN
-3021 NGSNSST
+3021 SN
-3028 SNKDTTNKLPD
+3028 TTLNKLPD
-3039 EPGVYQ
+3039 KPGKYTV
-3045 ITYTAT
+3045 TYTAT
-3051 DSWGRKSSKT
+3051 DSWGRQSSKT
-3061 RQITIKKG
+3061 REVTIKKG
-3069 MDRHELLFGGYNN
+3069 MDRHEILFNGYSKTDGKN
-3082 PDAFISFKL
+3082 FISFKMKVVEDERTKKL
-3091 KFIEQDNKEDVK
+3091 KIIFSDKKNKIVTDSAGINDQYYGVEILDKNGNRVSKNGVTNPAYIGSTKDPTNTDDFSQMNSLTTLDIEYGYKIKFIATQTP
-3103 ISLYDIQN
+3103 
-3111 KVIHDRA
+3111 
-3118 GEQVMYTITIY
+3118 G
-3129 NDNGQ
+3129 
-3134 EVERA
+3134 
-3139 SINTKEKPTTNASIQ
+3139 
-3154 RLNNFKIKYG
+3154 FKIN
-3164 YSFKIEALQPFRF
+3164 
-3177 SMTGEI
+3177 GEI
-3183 LGDAYEDFTDGVQNK
+3183 LGDVYTDYSGGVFNR
-3198 YNLEYVNFKVTKE
+3198 YYLDYVTFEITEK
-3211 GLKAVYNDPEIP
+3211 GLKAKYNDPGIRA
-3223 HKSQNVITSIE
+3223 NDNLFTIVDG
-3234 RGGLNPFKIKVEP
+3234 GGLNPFRIKLTP
-3247 TTSMSDGQLLTFRA
+3247 TTNG
-3261 NNINAIG
+3261 NNAIG
-3268 RLVITKNSNPIIYYG
+3268 TLTVTKYAKEILYDDRNSSDKVLKISLIRGNPN
-3283 EGAEVKPDV
+3283 
-3292 LTIRIVRAN
+3292 N
-3301 GNIIEK
+3301 GIQNIIKE
-3307 KFSSGPADEGDN
+3307 FTGGNANTGDN
-3319 NTRFNELNN
+3319 SINLDAFNNQN
-3328 LPIYE
+3328 VYE
-3333 NDYLEIRF
+3333 GDYLEITF
-3341 ENSSDIYIM
+3341 KKPSIMYIM
-3350 GNPYPNTNAKVDY
+3350 GDYHSSSNTKVDY
-3363 REGAKDEDNLNNVRF
+3363 NESAKETDNLENVRF
-3378 YFKDNSENPE
+3378 YFKKDNSIEGE
-3388 QPILMPVY
+3388 QWQNKSILLPVY

-3402 TGMDFERVPVNSSYN
+3402 TGMDFQRVPVNTSYD
-3417 LLQGVITSDQIDDA
+3417 LLEGVETSDQIDDA

-3439 IKNEDLKINK
+3439 IKNEDLGINK
-3449 TITQNAN
+3449 TITQNATKN
-3456 KVTSS
+3456 STS
-3461 NGIRGIFNKSA
+3461 NGIRSIFNKLVNNKNSSENTTIFNKDT
-3472 SNLNSTD
+3472 SNEGTI
-3479 STTTFDK
+3479 
-3486 SNSTDANNI
+3486 DAN
-3495 NDSSEIDMTA
+3495 SEIDITE
-3505 FNYMFDKSGIFN
+3505 FNYMFDKSGIYN

-3542 EIAPKEDVVQNETTG
+3542 EIDPKKDVVQNETTG
-3557 EDGEKIGTVT
+3557 EDGEKIGNVT

-3578 AYMESYFRSLVSIS
+3578 AYMESYFKSLVSIS

-3608 VNPKEVGTYPVNYK
+3608 VNPKEVGIYPVNYK

-3627 GNITMYKIN
+3627 GNITTYKIN

-3655 VTNLLKENGT
+3655 VTNLLNENGT
-3665 TENIEDRFVS
+3665 TENIKDRFVS

-3686 SKMEVYVKGLNKSEG
+3686 SKMEVYVKGLSKSEG
-3701 DLELVNGESFDFNS
+3701 ELELVNPNDTNFESLD
-3715 LNKFESLRKMAL
+3715 KFESLRKMAL
-3727 GLYFI
+3727 GVYF
-3732 ESTNVGDENIREGE
+3732 ESKSSEMENDESPQENRSGE
-3746 NSELPTETTKVF
+3746 SLDESDEESSIDNTKVF
-3758 TKESPLWLTTDMAQT
+3758 TKDSPLWLTVGMSEV
-3773 KITTMNEASGSK
+3773 KIKTMNQATGSK
-3785 SDITLPSKNNSDT
+3785 SETILPSKNDANDGSGEENGNGENQRESYTNSS
-3798 GNIQPPE
+3798 E
-3805 GGDSEE
+3805 HSEE
-3811 GNEEQPSSRTDSND
+3811 STPSNGETNNANNQLSNP
-3825 QEGENPPSGTEE
+3825 N
-3837 DESLKNPD
+3837 
-3845 YYIKDYGTVEGKVL
+3845 YYIKDYGDINSEIL

-3872 GGKVRGKFKLIFE
+3872 GGKVKGKFKLIFE

>member
-234 QIKKDGINTI
+234 QIKKEGINTI

-295 KTLVTY
+295 KTMVTY

-336 IALDTRAQPTSLRDV
+336 IALDTRAQPTSLTDV

-391 NNADEYFVFQL
+391 NNADEYFVFEL
-402 YDSRMQLKKEVVI
+402 YDSRMQLKKEVII

-436 YIYVYHKE
+436 YIYVYHKQSNE
-444 ASGKKLLISG
+444 KKLLVNG
-454 VKGDNNTLY
+454 VRGNDNNSY
-463 AEGTDN
+463 AEGTAS

-487 TNEDPTITIGS
+487 TNDAPTITIGS
-498 EAEYT
+498 EAGYT
-503 EATEN
+503 EVTEN

-529 TVSDTFDRDNHIPL
+529 TVSDTFDQANHIPL
-543 LLNYS
+543 LLDYS

-562 TLTDSWGATVTKK
+562 TLTDSWGARVTKK
-575 AIITVEPKNDLEQVK
+575 AIITVQPKNELEQVK

-620 SDNQAIKGYSGAAFK
+620 SNNQAIKGYSGAAFK

-650 AIRGTETGFASALD
+650 AIRGTETGFSSALD

-678 IWALNTEDVKIEGDD
+678 IWALNTEDVKIEGDT
-693 NIESKPSDVNYE
+693 NIESKPSDVNYASG
-705 NRLTDRDYL
+705 LTNRDYL

-727 YIYNKAPEITFESN
+727 YIYNKAPTITFAPN
-741 SVLEVVRGEE
+741 TVLEVVRGEE
-751 LDTKKGVI
+751 LNPTIGVTI
-759 IKDDHDKE
+759 TDDYDKE

-810 LAKNKLEDNTVKIYK
+810 LAKNKLEDNTVKMYK
-825 DNTDKAILSISFDD
+825 DGTNTPILTISFDD
-839 ITGKL
+839 ITRKL

-873 HTLNVNGNMSGIQIK
+873 RTLDINGNMSGIQIK

-897 YKYGDMID
+897 YEYGDMID

-924 PGSDDNSNKTNSTV
+924 QGSDDNSNKTNSTV
-938 SRESEQ
+938 SREGEQ
-944 QGNTNVPNSNANA
+944 QGNTNVPNSGVNSD
-957 VTNPYNDGFA
+957 TNPYNSGFA

-1073 NVISLDGDDDNKL
+1073 NVISLDGDNDNKL

-1133 EQQPDNEQSPSTPEE
+1133 EQQPDNEQSPSTPEA

-1155 SRTASSEATTNKL
+1155 SRTASSETTTNKL

-1205 MYESYYVSLWA
+1205 MYESYYVSVWA

-1223 ISGNVIKTDRVSEDD
+1223 ISGNVIKTNGVSEDD

-1278 PEAQPQS
+1278 PQAQPQS

-1315 KDTNISVDDIKTTYV
+1315 KDTDISVDDIKTTYV

-1336 GNTNSPELSEASRAT
+1336 GNANSPELSETARVT

-1362 SDNNQTTESAK
+1362 SDNNQTTESAN

-1381 TYIVTYTVTDSWGRE
+1381 TYIVTYTVTDSWERE

-1415 FGGYNK
+1415 FGGRDRNESDLY
-1421 TGNIEEGFDA
+1421 A
-1431 FKLKFVEDNN
+1431 FKLKLRENENNKPKIDFEALINGQILATAGSNYEYYRVEIFRENSQGGNAQRIFHGSVGVQDNPQSDN
-1441 NNIRIQIENK
+1441 FHMKPI
-1451 ANKQLH
+1451 ANQ
-1457 TAIGQQTVYT
+1457 
-1467 IQVLDSSNN
+1467 
-1476 LQEAVNLEYNSNAHN
+1476 NLEYG
-1491 FDFTPLTNL
+1491 D
-1500 SLQYGYKIKVKA
+1500 KIKIYA
-1512 IQPFRFKITGEIIGA
+1512 RQTPNFRIKGEILGDV
-1527 KEDYSDAVQNKMNLE
+1527 KEDYSDGVQNKMNLD
-1542 YVTFRITKN
+1542 YVQFEITKN
-1551 GLVSEFNDTDVINGV
+1551 GLIAIYNDTDLNDNIKNVIT
-1566 KNIITNIEPGG
+1566 IIDRGG
-1577 LQAFKIKFDIS
+1577 LQPFKIKFNTS
-1588 DNGSN
+1588 DKGNDPSN
-1593 TNNIGKIIVEGY
+1593 LGRINIDKFT
-1605 REPIIYQ
+1605 EPIIYE
-1612 DGTKALTIKLVRQG
+1612 DRTEALRIRFVKGNEGYHTRTYTGVTSG
-1626 QDTIEK
+1626 NNGNFSDIE
-1632 TFIGTESGKKNQNQ
+1632 N
-1646 LNDKFASF
+1646 A
-1654 NNQYVKEGDYIEFW
+1654 YVKEGYYLEFW
-1668 AKSPNRL
+1668 FKAADRL
-1675 FITGNLIESN
+1675 FVTGLP
-1685 HDYVLGGTED
+1685 ED
-1695 LYANTRFY
+1695 NYDFTKGATAELLENTRFY
-1703 FTSEGIK
+1703 FKSTGIEA
-1710 PVYNNAPQI
+1710 VYNNAPEI
-1719 IADDIDIYAA
+1719 KTKDIDIYVG
-1729 DYTNVNQFDFKT
+1729 DTDFNLTNSVI
-1741 GVTVTD
+1741 VTD
-1747 DHDKINDKGELI
+1747 DHDEIYENGNLKDTSSSNNI
-1759 PESTSRTTNV
+1759 PILSTNQTISNK
-1769 QNNNRNVLT
+1769 NVLT
-1778 YRIKE
+1778 YSINENTRK
-1783 ETKKQ
+1783 
-1788 GDTDTSINFAQL
+1788 GADTSTRIDTNTL
-1800 GERIVTY
+1800 GERTVTY

-1814 RSGTTTRKV
+1814 RTGTTTRKV

-1831 NKIQVFAEDN
+1831 NKIQVYAEDN
-1841 ESVEARTSISEDIVG
+1841 ESLEGRTTINEDIV
-1856 DGTDNNPEDDREDN
+1856 
-1870 QGTTPQPPE
+1870 
-1879 SNDTDRDDSSDDD
+1879 DSSNNTGNINDQNSGSQSPGDSD
-1892 ITKKEPVF
+1892 NSNVETNSKKPAF
-1900 EIGFNTLTNNYQ
+1900 EIGFNTLTNKYQ
-1912 VVNGKDEYLDIQNPR
+1912 VINRKDEYLDIQNPR
-1927 KDIFAIQIKGAN
+1927 KDIFSIQIKGSD
-1939 GEVKFE
+1939 GTVKFE
-1945 ETLKGN
+1945 KTLKGN
-1951 DKGTTEKLNRL
+1951 QKGTATELDGLND
-1962 NSILYSETDII
+1962 IPYSATDII

-1990 STSNGEENTTVVVP
+1990 STNNGEENTAVVVP

-2047 AIYNEAPVIKGFTE
+2047 AIYNEAPVIKGFDEST
-2061 EKEVIEKGTE
+2061 KVVEKGV
-2071 LNLRHNITVTDDNG
+2071 NLDLRRDIRITDDK

-2128 VSKVKSNSIE
+2128 VSKVKSNSIQ
-2138 VYNPNESNSDLL
+2138 VYNLEESNSDLL

-2205 PGDSTPGETTPP
+2205 PGDSTPEETTPP

-2228 APSQESNDGKIFR
+2228 APSQESNEGKIFR

-2249 VVVVNSTV
+2249 AVVVNSAV
-2257 NSLTNISDSQAIES
+2257 NALNTANDSEILES
-2271 IKEQLGDLTKYT
+2271 IKQQLKGLTDYT
-2283 FNIGDTISL
+2283 FDIGNSISL
-2292 WSSNPNKVK
+2292 WSTSSNNVK
-2301 IKGNV
+2301 IKGTV
-2306 EGKSQDYDNGL
+2306 ENESIDYDNGL
-2317 GEKMDVVRFKITEN
+2317 ADKMDVVRFKITEN

-2338 STPSITFDE
+2338 STPVITFDE
-2347 GENKSVEVRRGEA
+2347 GKNKSVEVRRGDA
-2360 ISYLSGVTVT
+2360 IDYLSGVTVT

-2406 GQKAEKIRKFNIIPK
+2406 GQTASIIRKFNIIPK

-2429 KLKSSTDENNYLEIG
+2429 KLKSSTNENNYLEIG

-2468 NVLTISVYNSNGETL
+2468 NVLTISVYDSNGETL
-2483 KTLQIHGNETINE
+2483 KTLQIHGNQTINE

-2531 IHNLNNKDLN
+2531 IHNLNNKNLN

-2566 EAIYNQAPVISYP
+2566 EAIYNKAPVISYP
-2579 GKDNESEKNGLITV
+2579 GKDNENEKNGLITV

-2628 YDKVGTYEITYIVTD
+2628 YDEVGTYEITYIVTD

-2669 SKDSTQQQSPSDN
+2669 SKDSTQQESPSDN
-2682 ETVETLREAASDNV
+2682 ETVETFREAASDNV

-2773 EGYELSLNGDDTGTS
+2773 DGYELSLNGNDKGTS
-2788 EKLRALQN
+2788 DKLEKLKT
-2796 WNLEYGDYISL
+2796 WELEYGDYISL

-2842 NSPVEGTE
+2842 NSPVEGSS
-2850 GTDGSSEN
+2850 GSN
-2858 DSNGIVEGN
+2858 SNETVEGN
-2867 TPSTPEKKEITT
+2867 GGGNSGEESSSTKPNKPEITT

-2920 YNDAPNIYISSND
+2920 YNDAPNIYISSGE

-2952 DLDGTLGESSITTIY
+2952 DLDGTLGESKITTIY
-2967 KKLRD
+2967 KRVRD
-2972 LPQENTSTGNN
+2972 LPAESTNG
-2983 QNSSTSSSTRTNSE
+2983 STQSGSISSSTRTNSE
-2997 GNDTSDDGSD
+2997 GNDTSDVGND
-3007 SNNIPNNGTSEENN
+3007 SNNTPNSSESEESRKN
-3021 NGSNSST
+3021 T
-3028 SNKDTTNKLPD
+3028 LPK
-3039 EPGVYQ
+3039 EPGIYE
-3045 ITYTAT
+3045 ITYIAT
-3051 DSWGRKSSKT
+3051 DSWGRQSSEI
-3061 RQITIKKG
+3061 RSITIKPG
-3069 MDRHELLFGGYNN
+3069 MNRHSVTFRGHRGSNGHFTDVTAFTLNFK
-3082 PDAFISFKL
+3082 DASN
-3091 KFIEQDNKEDVK
+3091 EGEGRMK
-3103 ISLYDIQN
+3103 ISVTGNNHQIS
-3111 KVIHDRA
+3111 DRTN
-3118 GEQVMYTITIY
+3118 QSNFYNIKITKKNSTITEISIAGS
-3129 NDNGQ
+3129 DNPMTNPEIQKLNTMELSYGDKIQ
-3134 EVERA
+3134 ITAVQTPGV
-3139 SINTKEKPTTNASIQ
+3139 SI
-3154 RLNNFKIKYG
+3154 F
-3164 YSFKIEALQPFRF
+3164 
-3177 SMTGEI
+3177 GEI
-3183 LGDAYEDFTDGVQNK
+3183 LGDVYTDYSKGVFNK
-3198 YNLEYVNFKVTKE
+3198 YYLDYVTFEFTKE
-3211 GLKAVYNDPEIP
+3211 GLKAHYNDPTITNSE
-3223 HKSQNVITSIE
+3223 NVFTIVDG
-3234 RGGLNPFKIKVEP
+3234 GGLNPFRIKVTP
-3247 TTSMSDGQLLTFRA
+3247 TNSSDD
-3261 NNINAIG
+3261 NAIG
-3268 RLVITKNSNPIIYYG
+3268 TLAVTRKTDPIWYG
-3283 EGAEVKPDV
+3283 HSDRNV
-3292 LTIRIVRAN
+3292 LKIKLKRADTSKEN
-3301 GNIIEK
+3301 IEK
-3307 KFSSGPADEGDN
+3307 EFTGDGASQGNNATNLDAFNNQKVYEG
-3319 NTRFNELNN
+3319 
-3328 LPIYE
+3328 
-3333 NDYLEIRF
+3333 DYLEIEF
-3341 ENSSDIYIM
+3341 ERPDMMYVMGSYHSNS
-3350 GNPYPNTNAKVDY
+3350 NAKVDY
-3363 REGAKDEDNLNNVRF
+3363 NKGAKDKDNLENVRF
-3378 YFKDNSENPE
+3378 YFKRDNSTNESRTGE
-3388 QPILMPVY
+3388 SKSIVLPVY

-3402 TGMDFERVPVNSSYN
+3402 KGIDFKRVPVNNTYD
-3417 LLQGVITSDQIDDA
+3417 LLQGVVTSDQIDDA

-3439 IKNEDLKINK
+3439 IKCTELGINK

-3461 NGIRGIFNKSA
+3461 NGIRSIFSRTT
-3472 SNLNSTD
+3472 NSTNSND
-3479 STTTFDK
+3479 NTNSFDK
-3486 SNSTDANNI
+3486 NN
-3495 NDSSEIDMTA
+3495 SSEGTINTNEVRNITE
-3505 FNYMFDKSGIFN
+3505 FNYKFDTSGIFN
-3517 IEYTMTD
+3517 IEYIMTD
-3524 SWGRTTTEYK
+3524 SWGRTTTEYR

-3542 EIAPKEDVVQNETTG
+3542 EIAPKKDVVQNETT
-3557 EDGEKIGTVT
+3557 EQGEKVGTVT

-3599 DLKVEIEGE
+3599 DLKVEVTGKVE
-3608 VNPKEVGTYPVNYK
+3608 PDKVGTYPVNYK

-3655 VTNLLKENGT
+3655 VTNLLNENGT
-3665 TENIEDRFVS
+3665 TENIKDRFVS

-3686 SKMEVYVKGLNKSEG
+3686 SKMEVYVKGLSKSEG
-3701 DLELVNGESFDFNS
+3701 DLELVNPNDTNFESLD
-3715 LNKFESLRKMAL
+3715 KFESLRKMAL
-3727 GLYFI
+3727 GVYF
-3732 ESTNVGDENIREGE
+3732 ESKSSEMENDESPQE
-3746 NSELPTETTKVF
+3746 NRSDESLDESDEESSIDNTKVF
-3758 TKESPLWLTTDMAQT
+3758 TKDSPLWLTVGMSEV
-3773 KITTMNEASGSK
+3773 KIKTMNQATGSK
-3785 SDITLPSKNNSDT
+3785 SETILPSKNDANDGSGEENGNGENQRESYTNSS
-3798 GNIQPPE
+3798 E
-3805 GGDSEE
+3805 HSEE
-3811 GNEEQPSSRTDSND
+3811 STPSNGETNNANNQLSNP
-3825 QEGENPPSGTEE
+3825 N
-3837 DESLKNPD
+3837 
-3845 YYIKDYGTVEGKVL
+3845 YYIKDYGDINSEIL

>member
-1 MKQRKRLLSLICV
+1 MGGEVVKQRKRLLSLICV

-58 VVSEEKTADISKLE
+58 IVSEEKTADISKLE

-107 ELLSLKFNRE
+107 EFLSLKFNRE

-128 KDFSINKDESSNE
+128 KDFSINKDESSSE

-234 QIKKDGINTI
+234 QIKKEGINTI

-328 ESESEVSP
+328 ESEVSP
-336 IALDTRAQPTSLRDV
+336 IALDTRAQPTSLTDV

-360 SNGNDERF
+360 SNGNEERF

-391 NNADEYFVFQL
+391 NNADEYFIFEL
-402 YDSRMQLKKEVVI
+402 YDSRMQLKKDVVI

-444 ASGKKLLISG
+444 ADNSKLNISS
-454 VKGDNNTLY
+454 VKADQNGQY
-463 AEGTDN
+463 ADWTSN
-469 LERGKKLF
+469 LKRGEQLF
-477 KVTDTGLEVV
+477 KITNNGLDVT
-487 TNEDPTITIGS
+487 TNEAPSINIDPTTSGYS
-498 EAEYT
+498 QT
-503 EATEN
+503 TEN
-508 GETVWKKT
+508 NKEVWRKT
-516 IKRGDDIDLAKGI
+516 IKRGDDIDLSKGI
-529 TVSDTFDRDNHIPL
+529 TISDTFDQDNHIPL

-575 AIITVEPKNDLEQVK
+575 AIITVQPKNELEQVK

-620 SDNQAIKGYSGAAFK
+620 NNNQAIKGYSGAAFK

-650 AIRGTETGFASALD
+650 AIRGTETGFSSALD

-678 IWALNTEDVKIEGDD
+678 IWALNTEDVKIEGDT
-693 NIESKPSDVNYE
+693 NIESKPNNVNYADG
-705 NRLTDRDYL
+705 LTNRDYL

-727 YIYNKAPEITFESN
+727 YIYNKAPTITFAPN
-741 SVLEVVRGEE
+741 TVLEVVRGEE
-751 LDTKKGVI
+751 LNPTIGVTVTDDYDNEDT
-759 IKDDHDKE
+759 IK
-767 ETINVENVKV
+767 IENVKV

-810 LAKNKLEDNTVKIYK
+810 LAKNKLEDNTVKMYK
-825 DNTDKAILSISFDD
+825 DGTNTPILSISFDD
-839 ITGKL
+839 ITRKL

-853 INGVNEVALVIKTYR
+853 INGVNEVALVIKTYKN
-868 HGSVE
+868 GNVE
-873 HTLNVNGNMSGIQIK
+873 RTLDINGNMSGIQIK

-897 YKYGDMID
+897 YEYGDMID

-924 PGSDDNSNKTNSTV
+924 PGSDNNSNKTNSTV
-938 SRESEQ
+938 SREGEQ
-944 QGNTNVPNSNANA
+944 QGNTNVPNSGVNSD
-957 VTNPYNDGFA
+957 TNPYNSGFA

-1024 ALTNAIQI
+1024 TLTNAIQI
-1032 DSSDFNNNVVGVYGV
+1032 DSSDFNNNAVGVYGV

-1073 NVISLDGDDDNKL
+1073 NVISLDGDNDNKL

-1133 EQQPDNEQSPSTPEE
+1133 EQQPDNEQSPSTPEA

-1155 SRTASSEATTNKL
+1155 SRTASSETTNNKL

-1272 MKSSTT
+1272 MKSSTK

-1336 GNTNSPELSEASRAT
+1336 GNANSPELSEASRAT

-1362 SDNNQTTESAK
+1362 SDNNQTTESAN

-1415 FGGYNK
+1415 FGGRDRNESDLY
-1421 TGNIEEGFDA
+1421 A
-1431 FKLKFVEDNN
+1431 FKLKLRENENNKPKIDFEALINGQILATAGTDYEYYRVEIFRVNSQSGNAQSIFNAAVGVRNN
-1441 NNIRIQIENK
+1441 PQ
-1451 ANKQLH
+1451 
-1457 TAIGQQTVYT
+1457 
-1467 IQVLDSSNN
+1467 SNN
-1476 LQEAVNLEYNSNAHN
+1476 FPMKPIANQNLEYG
-1491 FDFTPLTNL
+1491 D
-1500 SLQYGYKIKVKA
+1500 KIKIYA
-1512 IQPFRFKITGEIIGA
+1512 RQTPNFRIKGEILGDV
-1527 KEDYSDAVQNKMNLE
+1527 KEDYSDGVQNKMNLD
-1542 YVTFRITKN
+1542 YVQFEITTE
-1551 GLVSEFNDTDVINGV
+1551 GLKAIYNDTDLNNNI
-1566 KNIITNIEPGG
+1566 KNVITNIDRGG
-1577 LQAFKIKFDIS
+1577 LQPFKIKFNTS
-1588 DNGSN
+1588 DRGSSS
-1593 TNNIGKIIVEGY
+1593 NNYIGKITVEGNK
-1605 REPIIYQ
+1605 EPIIYQ
-1612 DGTKALTIKLVRQG
+1612 DNTNALKIKLVRQG
-1626 QDTIEK
+1626 QSTIEQ
-1632 TFIGTESGKKNQNQ
+1632 TFIGTDSGKNNNGQ
-1646 LNDKFASF
+1646 LNSKFAIF
-1654 NNQYVKEGDYIEFW
+1654 NNQYVKDGDYIEFW
-1668 AKSPNRL
+1668 AKAPDRMFL
-1675 FITGNLIESN
+1675 TGNVIDRVNN
-1685 HDYVLGGTED
+1685 HDYTKGATED
-1695 LYANTRFY
+1695 LFQNTRFY
-1703 FTSEGIK
+1703 FKSTGIQA
-1710 PVYNNAPQI
+1710 VYNQAPEI
-1719 IADDIDIYAA
+1719 IAKDIDIYSE
-1729 DYTNVNQFDFKT
+1729 DYTNGKQFDFKS
-1741 GVTVTD
+1741 GVLVED
-1747 DHDKINDKGELI
+1747 DHDKNIDIVN
-1759 PESTSRTTNV
+1759 STYQVNGTTMNAA
-1769 QNNNRNVLT
+1769 NGRNTLGYT
-1778 YRIKE
+1778 IDSSTRKD
-1783 ETKKQ
+1783 
-1788 GDTDTSINFAQL
+1788 GDAENSINTSVL
-1800 GERIVTY
+1800 GERTVTY
-1807 TYIDSWG
+1807 TYTDSWG
-1814 RSGTTTRKV
+1814 RTGTVKRKV

-1831 NKIQVFAEDN
+1831 NKIQVYAEDN
-1841 ESVEARTSISEDIVG
+1841 ESLEGRTTINEDIV
-1856 DGTDNNPEDDREDN
+1856 
-1870 QGTTPQPPE
+1870 
-1879 SNDTDRDDSSDDD
+1879 DSSNNTGNINDQNSGSQSPEGSDNSNVE
-1892 ITKKEPVF
+1892 TNYKKPAF
-1900 EIGFNTLTNNYQ
+1900 EIGFNTLTNKYQ
-1912 VVNGKDEYLDIQNPR
+1912 VINRKDEYLDIQNPR
-1927 KDIFAIQIKGAN
+1927 KDIFAIQIKGSD
-1939 GEVKFE
+1939 GTVKFE
-1945 ETLKGN
+1945 KTLKGN
-1951 DKGTTEKLNRL
+1951 QKGTATELDGLND
-1962 NSILYSETDII
+1962 ITYDATDTI
-1973 RVWRASSNSENI
+1973 RVWRASSNNSEN
-1985 NKKDV
+1985 
-1990 STSNGEENTTVVVP
+1990 TSVVVP
-2004 NLKIT
+2004 NLKII
-2009 GEVKKDENS
+2009 GSIEKDNEII
-2018 KITEDYS
+2018 KEDSYAD
-2025 NGINN
+2025 GISN

-2037 GFNPKAEGLK
+2037 GFKPESNGLK
-2047 AIYNEAPVIKGFTE
+2047 AIYNKAPVINGFTE

-2091 TVSPEQ
+2091 TVSPTT

-2128 VSKVKSNSIE
+2128 VSKVKSNSIQ
-2138 VYNPNESNSDLL
+2138 VYNPEESNSDLL

-2190 GEIVPNEGNGEEVEI
+2190 GEIVPNEGNGEEIET
-2205 PGDSTPGETTPP
+2205 PDDSTPGENTPP

-2228 APSQESNDGKIFR
+2228 APSQESNEGKIFR

-2249 VVVVNSTV
+2249 AVIVNSTV
-2257 NSLTNISDSQAIES
+2257 NSLTNISDSQVIES

-2301 IKGNV
+2301 IKGTV
-2306 EGKSQDYDNGL
+2306 ENESIDYDNGL
-2317 GEKMDVVRFKITEN
+2317 ADKMSVVRFKITEN

-2338 STPSITFDE
+2338 STPVITFDE
-2347 GENKSVEVRRGEA
+2347 AENKSVEVRRGDA

-2421 NDIDGVRL
+2421 NDIDSVRL
-2429 KLKSSTDENNYLEIG
+2429 KLKSSTNENNYLEIG

-2468 NVLTISVYNSNGETL
+2468 NVLTISVYDSNGETL

-2566 EAIYNQAPVISYP
+2566 EAIYNKAPVISYP
-2579 GKDNESEKNGLITV
+2579 GKDSQSEKNGLITV

-2621 VDESRVN
+2621 VDESGVN
-2628 YDKVGTYEITYIVTD
+2628 YDEVGTYEITYIVTD

-2682 ETVETLREAASDNV
+2682 ETLETLREAVSDNV
-2696 TEGDNNSSEDT
+2696 TEGDNNSPEDT

-2716 RVFSIGFIEE
+2716 RVFSVGFIEE

-2748 IAIDSSNANKE
+2748 IAIDSRNANKE

-2773 EGYELSLNGDDTGTS
+2773 DGYELSLNGNDTGTS
-2788 EKLRALQN
+2788 DKLEKLKT
-2796 WNLEYGDYISL
+2796 WELEYGDYISL

-2822 PQQPSTDETPSERNI
+2822 PQQPSTDENPNERNI

-2842 NSPVEGTE
+2842 NSPVEGSS
-2850 GTDGSSEN
+2850 GSN
-2858 DSNGIVEGN
+2858 SNETVEGN
-2867 TPSTPEKKEITT
+2867 GGGNSGEDSSSTKPNKPEITT

-2920 YNDAPNIYISSND
+2920 YNDAPNIYISSDN

-2952 DLDGTLGESSITTIY
+2952 DLDGTLGESKITTIY
-2967 KKLRD
+2967 KKLRN

-2997 GNDTSDDGSD
+2997 GNDTSDG
-3007 SNNIPNNGTSEENN
+3007 
-3021 NGSNSST
+3021 GSNSINTPNSSESEESRKNT
-3028 SNKDTTNKLPD
+3028 LPK
-3039 EPGVYQ
+3039 EPGIYE
-3045 ITYTAT
+3045 ITYIAT
-3051 DSWGRKSSKT
+3051 DSWGRQSSKT
-3061 RQITIKKG
+3061 REITIKKG
-3069 MDRHELLFGGYNN
+3069 MERHEITFRGHKHISGNN
-3082 PDAFISFKL
+3082 YEDDTSFKL
-3091 KFIEQDNKEDVK
+3091 KFVDIGNDQIKILVSGKNRVISERMNMDNF
-3103 ISLYDIQN
+3103 
-3111 KVIHDRA
+3111 
-3118 GEQVMYTITIY
+3118 YTIKFIPK
-3129 NDNGQ
+3129 NGERT
-3134 EVERA
+3134 EVVIGSKNNPMDVNGE
-3139 SINTKEKPTTNASIQ
+3139 IQ
-3154 RLNNFKIKYG
+3154 RKINNKTVQYGDKIQVLA
-3164 YSFKIEALQPFRF
+3164 FQPPGVSIF
-3177 SMTGEI
+3177 GEI
-3183 LGDAYEDFTDGVQNK
+3183 LGDVYTDYSKGVFNK
-3198 YNLEYVNFKVTKE
+3198 YYLDYVTFEFTKE
-3211 GLKAVYNDPEIP
+3211 GLKAHYNDPTINANENIFTI
-3223 HKSQNVITSIE
+3223 VDV
-3234 RGGLNPFKIKVEP
+3234 GGLNPFKIKVTP
-3247 TTSMSDGQLLTFRA
+3247 QDSNNDGIGVLNVTTTNDQILYQDTGETPNVLSIALHRA
-3261 NNINAIG
+3261 NS
-3268 RLVITKNSNPIIYYG
+3268 SN
-3283 EGAEVKPDV
+3283 D
-3292 LTIRIVRAN
+3292 
-3301 GNIIEK
+3301 GNLNES
-3307 KFSSGPADEGDN
+3307 FSSGSAGKGN
-3319 NTRFNELNN
+3319 NKTKFDKFNGKVV
-3328 LPIYE
+3328 YDG
-3333 NDYLEIRF
+3333 DYLKIAYNRPDMMYVMGSYHS
-3341 ENSSDIYIM
+3341 NS
-3350 GNPYPNTNAKVDY
+3350 NAKVDY
-3363 REGAKDEDNLNNVRF
+3363 NKGAKDKDNLENVRF
-3378 YFKDNSENPE
+3378 YFKRDNSTNESRTGE
-3388 QPILMPVY
+3388 SKSIVLPVY

-3402 TGMDFERVPVNSSYN
+3402 KGIDFKRVPVNNTYD
-3417 LLQGVITSDQIDDA
+3417 LLEGVVTSDQIDDA

-3439 IKNEDLKINK
+3439 IKCTELGINK

-3461 NGIRGIFNKSA
+3461 SGIRSIFNRTT
-3472 SNLNSTD
+3472 NSTNSNN
-3479 STTTFDK
+3479 STTVFNKDT
-3486 SNSTDANNI
+3486 SNEGTIDAN
-3495 NDSSEIDMTA
+3495 SEIDMTA
-3505 FNYMFDKSGIFN
+3505 FNYKFDKSGIFN

-3524 SWGRTTTEYK
+3524 SWGRSTTEYR

-3542 EIAPKEDVVQNETTG
+3542 EIAPKEDVVQNETT
-3557 EDGEKIGTVT
+3557 EQGEKVGTVT

-3599 DLKVEIEGE
+3599 DLKVEVTGKVE
-3608 VNPKEVGTYPVNYK
+3608 PDKVGTYPVNYK

-3686 SKMEVYVKGLNKSEG
+3686 SKMEVYVKGLSKSEG
-3701 DLELVNGESFDFNS
+3701 ELELVNPNDTNFESLD
-3715 LNKFESLRKMAL
+3715 KFESLRKMAL
-3727 GLYFI
+3727 GVYFESKSSEI
-3732 ESTNVGDENIREGE
+3732 ENDESPQE
-3746 NSELPTETTKVF
+3746 NRSDESLDGSDEESSIDNTKVF
-3758 TKESPLWLTTDMAQT
+3758 TKDSPLWLTVGMSEV
-3773 KITTMNEASGSK
+3773 KIKTMNQATGSK
-3785 SDITLPSKNNSDT
+3785 SETILPSKNDANDGSGEENGNGENQRESYTNSS
-3798 GNIQPPE
+3798 E
-3805 GGDSEE
+3805 HSEE
-3811 GNEEQPSSRTDSND
+3811 STPSNGETNNANNQLSNP
-3825 QEGENPPSGTEE
+3825 N
-3837 DESLKNPD
+3837 
-3845 YYIKDYGTVEGKVL
+3845 YYIKDYGDINSEIL